1 MMKQCMSVG
10 LALSMLLS
18 LTPIMAIHA
27 DETQELDVQDTEE
40 IKEDLELVPSV
51 SVAGLKAVA
60 TEKESITI
68 TFKNVG
74 QQVNNDNE
82 NNSFWGEIYFTDSS
96 GKPIPN
102 LDFELHCDEVT
113 TQFVKT
119 DANGKYTFK
128 YDYSKPMYSHRNP
141 VKVYAIVQENDKYVH
156 SYGEQKY
163 QNPIKWYNF
172 TTHQDEKYNTLI
184 SYPFSVRG
192 GEIVEEKEVLKT
204 YEDETIVFDAWY
216 DDEACTIKHDFTKPI
231 VSDVDVYAKWKKIDK
246 PVTPPEPEVE
256 KYQITYSPG
265 EGKGPNKVMKIP
277 KSDADYK
284 VRDFEYSP
292 IGKTCSPPS
301 DKYYFKEWLIKFADG
316 TETRAMPGTKI
327 KITQNTAFIAQ
338 WARLYEVKV
347 ADTITNGT
355 VVLENIDREKGQV
368 VTAKEG
374 EPIFATLK
382 ADKGYYNKNI
392 IIQQAN
398 GIYLPWERDEF
409 DPYFVTFKVEN
420 DDITFNADFASLTA
434 DPEKPTIKARNLKYN
449 GKEQEVEVFGY
460 DSVMMKIEGNKAKDA
475 GTYTVKVTSKTG
487 KWDDGST
494 DAVTTKWKIETVQ
507 RPAPT
512 GLKGFDTSYPGANDG
527 RITGVTEDMKYIEAT
542 ETKVHFC
549 TGTEITGL
557 KPGLYKVSYKEDKNH
572 HYNIPAE
579 IRINEGTGPVPS
591 HTHTYGAWVSDDT
604 NHWHECTDASCS
616 SIKDKA
622 VHVYDNDADTTCNIC
637 GCVRTITPPTPSHTH
652 TYGAWV
658 SDDTNH
664 WHECTDAS
672 CGSIKDKA
680 VHVYDNDMDDTCNVC
695 GYKRVLP
702 TPVVT
707 YKFIEGANGSWTKNS
722 GKNLGFKVNGEI
734 SKFTGVKVDGTL
746 IGNDKYTAVS
756 GSTVVTLKKD
766 YLETLSVGKHTLSV
780 IYTDGECTTEF
791 EVIADTKPTTPEED
805 KKPGTETEKP
815 KPDVEKPTSPEEDK
829 KPGTETEKPKPINPE
844 EDKKPSTETKK
855 PIPSKVDK
863 KANVKSEKKKS
874 LNTAYSYNMGQ
885 WMALLLMS
893 GFVLVLTVFKKK
905 RN

>member
-1 MMKQCMSVG
+1 MIKRCMSVG

-18 LTPIMAIHA
+18 LTPITAIHA

-40 IKEDLELVPSV
+40 RKEDLELVPSV

-113 TQFVKT
+113 TQFVKS

-128 YDYSKPMYSHRNP
+128 YVYSKPMYTYRNP

-156 SYGEQKY
+156 SYGEQYY
-163 QNPIKWYNF
+163 QNPIKWFNF

-204 YEDETIVFDAWY
+204 YEDGTIVFDAWY

-231 VSDVDVYAKWKKIDK
+231 VSNVDVYAKWKKIDK
-246 PVTPPEPEVE
+246 PVAPPEPEVE
-256 KYQITYSPG
+256 KYQITYSAG
-265 EGKGPNKVMKIP
+265 EGKGPNAVMKIP
-277 KSDADYK
+277 KSDEDYK

-327 KITQNTAFIAQ
+327 KITQDTAFIAQ

-355 VVLENIDREKGQV
+355 VVLENHDRETGQV

-374 EPIFATLK
+374 ETIFATLT
-382 ADKGYYNKNI
+382 ANKGYYNKNI

-434 DPEKPTIKARNLKYN
+434 DPEKPIIKASNLKYN
-449 GKEQEVEVFGY
+449 GKEQEVKVLGY

-494 DAVTTKWKIETVQ
+494 DAVTTKWEIETVQ

-579 IRINEGTGPVPS
+579 IRINEGTGSVPS

-616 SIKDKA
+616 
-622 VHVYDNDADTTCNIC
+622 
-637 GCVRTITPPTPSHTH
+637 
-652 TYGAWV
+652 
-658 SDDTNH
+658 
-664 WHECTDAS
+664 
-672 CGSIKDKA
+672 SIKDKA

-734 SKFTGVKVDGTL
+734 SRFTGVKVDGTL

-780 IYTDGECTTEF
+780 VYTDGECTTEF

-815 KPDVEKPTSPEEDK
+815 KPDVEKPTLPEE
-829 KPGTETEKPKPINPE
+829 G
-844 EDKKPSTETKK
+844 KKPSTETEK
-855 PIPSKVDK
+855 PVPSKVDK
-863 KANVKSEKKKS
+863 KADVKSEKKKS

-905 RN
+905 KN

>member
-1 MMKQCMSVG
+1 MIKRCMSVG

-18 LTPIMAIHA
+18 LTPITAIHA

-40 IKEDLELVPSV
+40 RKEDLELVPSV

-74 QQVNNDNE
+74 QQVNNNNE
-82 NNSFWGEIYFTDSS
+82 NNSFWGEIYFTDSA

-102 LDFELHCDEVT
+102 LDFELHCDDVT
-113 TQFVKT
+113 TQFVKS

-128 YDYSKPMYSHRNP
+128 YVYSKPMYTSRNP

-156 SYGEQKY
+156 SYGVQKY
-163 QNPIKWYNF
+163 QNPIKWFNF

-204 YEDETIVFDAWY
+204 YEDGTIVFDAWY

-231 VSDVDVYAKWKKIDK
+231 VSNVDVYAKWKKIDK
-246 PVTPPEPEVE
+246 PVAPPEPEVE
-256 KYQITYSPG
+256 KYQITYSAG
-265 EGKGPNKVMKIP
+265 EGKGPNAVMKIP
-277 KSDADYK
+277 KSDAYYK
-284 VRDFEYSP
+284 VHDFEYSP

-316 TETRAMPGTKI
+316 TEKRAMPGTKI
-327 KITQNTAFIAQ
+327 KITQDTAFIAQ

-355 VVLENIDREKGQV
+355 VVLENIDGEKGQV

-374 EPIFATLK
+374 EPIFATLT
-382 ADKGYYNKNI
+382 ANKGYYNKNI

-434 DPEKPTIKARNLKYN
+434 DPEKPILKARNLKYN

-494 DAVTTKWKIETVQ
+494 DAVTTKWEIETVQ

-591 HTHTYGAWVSDDT
+591 HTHTYDAWVSDDT

-616 SIKDKA
+616 
-622 VHVYDNDADTTCNIC
+622 
-637 GCVRTITPPTPSHTH
+637 
-652 TYGAWV
+652 
-658 SDDTNH
+658 
-664 WHECTDAS
+664 
-672 CGSIKDKA
+672 SIKDKA

-722 GKNLGFKVNGEI
+722 GKNLGFKVNGKI
-734 SKFTGVKVDGTL
+734 SRFTGVKVDGTL

-780 IYTDGECTTEF
+780 VYTDGECTTEF

-805 KKPGTETEKP
+805 KKPGTESEKP
-815 KPDVEKPTSPEEDK
+815 KPDVEKPTLPEK
-829 KPGTETEKPKPINPE
+829 
-844 EDKKPSTETKK
+844 DKKPSTETKK
-855 PIPSKVDK
+855 PTTSRIDK
-863 KANVKSEKKKS
+863 KDVKSEKKKS

-885 WMALLLMS
+885 WTALLLMS

>member
-1 MMKQCMSVG
+1 MIKRCMSVG

-40 IKEDLELVPSV
+40 RKEDLELVPSV

-60 TEKESITI
+60 TVKESITI

-74 QQVNNDNE
+74 QQVNNNNE

-96 GKPIPN
+96 GNPIPN
-102 LDFELHCDEVT
+102 LDFELHCDDVT
-113 TQFVKT
+113 TQFVKS

-128 YDYSKPMYSHRNP
+128 YVYSKPMYTYKNP

-163 QNPIKWYNF
+163 QNPIKWFNF
-172 TTHQDEKYNTLI
+172 TTHQDEKYNTSV

-192 GEIVEEKEVLKT
+192 GEIVEEKEVLRT
-204 YEDETIVFDAWY
+204 YEDGTIVFDAWY

-231 VSDVDVYAKWKKIDK
+231 VSDVDVCAKWKKIDK

-256 KYQITYSPG
+256 RVKITYSPG
-265 EGKGPNKVMKIP
+265 KGKGPNAVMKIP

-301 DKYYFKEWLIKFADG
+301 DKYYFKEWLVKYADG
-316 TETRAMPGTKI
+316 TETRVTPGNKI
-327 KITQNTAFIAQ
+327 KITQDTAFIAQ

-347 ADTITNGT
+347 ADTITNGK

-374 EPIFATLK
+374 EPIFATLT
-382 ADKGYYNKNI
+382 ANKGYYNKNI

-398 GIYLPWERDEF
+398 GIYLPWERDKF
-409 DPYFVTFKVEN
+409 NPYFVTFKVEN

-494 DAVTTKWKIETVQ
+494 DAVTTTWEIETVQ

-527 RITGVTEDMKYIEAT
+527 RITGVTEEMEYIEDT
-542 ETKVHFC
+542 ETKLHFC

-557 KPGLYKVSYKEDKNH
+557 KPGLYRVSYKDDKNH
-572 HYNIPAE
+572 RYNIPAE

-604 NHWHECTDASCS
+604 NHWHECADASCS
-616 SIKDKA
+616 
-622 VHVYDNDADTTCNIC
+622 
-637 GCVRTITPPTPSHTH
+637 
-652 TYGAWV
+652 
-658 SDDTNH
+658 
-664 WHECTDAS
+664 
-672 CGSIKDKA
+672 SIKDKA

-707 YKFIEGANGSWTKNS
+707 YKFIEGANGSWTKNG

-734 SKFTGVKVDGTL
+734 SRFTGVKVDGTL

-780 IYTDGECTTEF
+780 VYTDGECTTEF

-815 KPDVEKPTSPEEDK
+815 KLDVEKPTLPEE
-829 KPGTETEKPKPINPE
+829 G
-844 EDKKPSTETKK
+844 KKPSTETKK
-855 PIPSKVDK
+855 PVPSKVDK
-863 KANVKSEKKKS
+863 KADVKSEKKKS
-874 LNTAYSYNMGQ
+874 LNTACSYNMGQ

-893 GFVLVLTVFKKK
+893 GFVLVLGMKK
-905 RN
+905 RLNK

>member
-1 MMKQCMSVG
+1 M
-10 LALSMLLS
+10 
-18 LTPIMAIHA
+18 
-27 DETQELDVQDTEE
+27 
-40 IKEDLELVPSV
+40 
-51 SVAGLKAVA
+51 
-60 TEKESITI
+60 
-68 TFKNVG
+68 
-74 QQVNNDNE
+74 
-82 NNSFWGEIYFTDSS
+82 
-96 GKPIPN
+96 
-102 LDFELHCDEVT
+102 
-113 TQFVKT
+113 
-119 DANGKYTFK
+119 YT
-128 YDYSKPMYSHRNP
+128 HRNP
-141 VKVYAIVQENDKYVH
+141 VRVYAMVRKNDKYVH
-156 SYGEQKY
+156 SYGEQY
-163 QNPIKWYNF
+163 YHNPIKWF
-172 TTHQDEKYNTLI
+172 HFITHEDEKYKTATSI
-184 SYPFSVRG
+184 TYPFNVTG
-192 GEIVEEKEVLKT
+192 GEIVEEIEVLKT
-204 YEDETIVFDAWY
+204 YEDGTIVFDAWY
-216 DDEACTIKHDFTKPI
+216 DDEARTIKHDFTKPI
-231 VSDVDVYAKWKKIDK
+231 ISNVDIYAKWKKIEK
-246 PVTPPEPEVE
+246 PVVPPEPEVE
-256 KYQITYSPG
+256 RVKITYSPG
-265 EGKGPNKVMKIP
+265 EGKGPNAVMKIP
-277 KSDADYK
+277 KSDEDYK

-301 DKYYFKEWLIKFADG
+301 DKYYFKEWLVKYADG
-316 TETRAMPGTKI
+316 TETRVTPGTKI
-327 KITQNTAFIAQ
+327 KITQDIAFIAQ

-355 VVLENIDREKGQV
+355 VVLMNNDREKGQV

-374 EPIFATLK
+374 ETILATLT

-398 GIYLPWERDEF
+398 GSYLPWKRNEF
-409 DPYFVTFKVEN
+409 NPYLVTFKVEN
-420 DDITFNADFASLTA
+420 HDITFNANFASLTA
-434 DPEKPTIKARNLKYN
+434 DPEKPIIKARNLKYN

-460 DSVMMKIEGNKAKDA
+460 DFVMMKIEGNKAKDA

-494 DAVTTKWKIETVQ
+494 DAVTTTWEIETVQ

-527 RITGVTEDMKYIEAT
+527 RITGVTEDMEYIEDT

-557 KPGLYKVSYKEDKNH
+557 KPGLYRVSYKDDKNH
-572 HYNIPAE
+572 RYNIPAE

-604 NHWHECTDASCS
+604 NHWHECADASCS
-616 SIKDKA
+616 
-622 VHVYDNDADTTCNIC
+622 
-637 GCVRTITPPTPSHTH
+637 
-652 TYGAWV
+652 
-658 SDDTNH
+658 
-664 WHECTDAS
+664 
-672 CGSIKDKA
+672 SIKDKA

-734 SKFTGVKVDGTL
+734 SRFTGVKVDGTL

-780 IYTDGECTTEF
+780 VYTDGECTTEF

-815 KPDVEKPTSPEEDK
+815 KPDVEKPTL
-829 KPGTETEKPKPINPE
+829 PE

-855 PIPSKVDK
+855 PVPSKVDK
-863 KANVKSEKKKS
+863 KADVKSEKKKS

>member
-163 QNPIKWYNF
+163 QNPIKWFNF
-172 TTHQDEKYNTLI
+172 TTHQDEKYNTSV

-192 GEIVEEKEVLKT
+192 GEIVEEKEVLRT
-204 YEDETIVFDAWY
+204 YEDGTIVFDAWY

-256 KYQITYSPG
+256 RVKITYSPG
-265 EGKGPNKVMKIP
+265 KGKGSNDVRMIP

-316 TETRAMPGTKI
+316 TETRATPGTKI
-327 KITQNTAFIAQ
+327 KITQDTAFIAQ

-374 EPIFATLK
+374 EPIFATLT
-382 ADKGYYNKNI
+382 ANKGYYNKNI

-449 GKEQEVEVFGY
+449 GKEQEVKVLGY

-494 DAVTTKWKIETVQ
+494 DAVTTKWEIETVQ

-604 NHWHECTDASCS
+604 NHWHECTDASCG

-637 GCVRTITPPTPSHTH
+637 GYVRTITPPTPSHTH

-734 SKFTGVKVDGTL
+734 SRFTGVKVDGTL

-780 IYTDGECTTEF
+780 VYTDGECTTEF

-815 KPDVEKPTSPEEDK
+815 KPDVEKPTLPEE
-829 KPGTETEKPKPINPE
+829 G
-844 EDKKPSTETKK
+844 KKPSTETKK
-855 PIPSKVDK
+855 PVPSKVDK
-863 KANVKSEKKKS
+863 KADVKSEKKKS

-905 RN
+905 KN

>member
-18 LTPIMAIHA
+18 LTPITAIHA

-40 IKEDLELVPSV
+40 RKEDLELVPSV

-82 NNSFWGEIYFTDSS
+82 NNSFWGEIYFTDST

-102 LDFELHCDEVT
+102 LDFELHCDDVT
-113 TQFVKT
+113 TQFVKS

-128 YDYSKPMYSHRNP
+128 YVYSKPMYTHRNP
-141 VKVYAIVQENDKYVH
+141 VRVYAMVRENDKYVH
-156 SYGEQKY
+156 SYGEQY
-163 QNPIKWYNF
+163 YHNPIKWF
-172 TTHQDEKYNTLI
+172 HFITHEDEKYKTATSI
-184 SYPFSVRG
+184 TYPFNVTG
-192 GEIVEEKEVLKT
+192 GEIVEEIEVLKT
-204 YEDETIVFDAWY
+204 YEDGTIVFDAWY
-216 DDEACTIKHDFTKPI
+216 DDEARTIKHDFTKPI
-231 VSDVDVYAKWKKIDK
+231 ISNVDIYAKWKKIEK
-246 PVTPPEPEVE
+246 PVVPPEPEVE
-256 KYQITYSPG
+256 RVKITYSPG
-265 EGKGPNKVMKIP
+265 EGKGPNAVMKIP
-277 KSDADYK
+277 KSDEDYK

-301 DKYYFKEWLIKFADG
+301 DKYYFKEWLVKYADG
-316 TETRAMPGTKI
+316 TETRVTPGTKI
-327 KITQNTAFIAQ
+327 KITQDTAFIAQ

-355 VVLENIDREKGQV
+355 VVLMNNDREKGQV

-374 EPIFATLK
+374 ETILATLT

-398 GIYLPWERDEF
+398 GSYLPWKRNEF
-409 DPYFVTFKVEN
+409 NPYLVTFKVEN
-420 DDITFNADFASLTA
+420 HDITFNANFASLTA
-434 DPEKPTIKARNLKYN
+434 DPEKPIIKARNLKYN

-527 RITGVTEDMKYIEAT
+527 RITGVTDEMEYIEDT
-542 ETKVHFC
+542 DTKFYPC

-557 KPGLYKVSYKEDKNH
+557 KPGLYNVKYKDDKNH
-572 HYNIPAE
+572 TLNISAQIE
-579 IRINEGTGPVPS
+579 IKEGTGTVPT
-591 HTHTYGAWVSDDT
+591 HTHTYGKWTSDT
-604 NHWHECTDASCS
+604 TSHWHECTDASCT
-616 SIKDKA
+616 DK
-622 VHVYDNDADTTCNIC
+622 T
-637 GCVRTITPPTPSHTH
+637 
-652 TYGAWV
+652 
-658 SDDTNH
+658 
-664 WHECTDAS
+664 
-672 CGSIKDKA
+672 GSIKDKA
-680 VHVYDNDMDDTCNVC
+680 AHLYDNDVDDTCNIC
-695 GYKRVLP
+695 GYKRTLP
-702 TPVVT
+702 T
-707 YKFIEGANGSWTKNS
+707 YNFIDGANGEWIKNS
-722 GKNLGFKVNGEI
+722 GKDLGFKADGEI

-746 IGNDKYTAVS
+746 IGADKYTAVT
-756 GSTVVTLKKD
+756 GSTLVTLKKD
-766 YLETLSVGKHTLSV
+766 YLETLSVGKHTLTV
-780 IYTDGECTTEF
+780 VYIDGECTTNF
-791 EVIADTKPTTPEED
+791 EIKAANAEKPGTEEDTKPGTDTEKPTTPEEGKNPGTD
-805 KKPGTETEKP
+805 AEKPGKEDTKPGTDTEKP
-815 KPDVEKPTSPEEDK
+815 TTPEEGKNPGTDAEKPGKEDSKPSTNTEKPTTSKEDK
-829 KPGTETEKPKPINPE
+829 KK
-844 EDKKPSTETKK
+844 D
-855 PIPSKVDK
+855 
-863 KANVKSEKKKS
+863 VKSEKKKS
-874 LNTAYSYNMGQ
+874 LNTAYLYNMGQ

>member
-1 MMKQCMSVG
+1 MIKRCMSVG

-18 LTPIMAIHA
+18 LTPITAIHA

-40 IKEDLELVPSV
+40 RKEDLELVPSV

-113 TQFVKT
+113 TQFVKS

-128 YDYSKPMYSHRNP
+128 YVYSKPMYTYRNP

-156 SYGEQKY
+156 SYGEQYY
-163 QNPIKWYNF
+163 QNPIKWFNF

-204 YEDETIVFDAWY
+204 YEDGTIVFDAWY

-231 VSDVDVYAKWKKIDK
+231 VSNVDVYAKWKKIDK
-246 PVTPPEPEVE
+246 PVAPPEPEVE
-256 KYQITYSPG
+256 KYQITYSAG
-265 EGKGPNKVMKIP
+265 EGKGPNAVMKIP
-277 KSDADYK
+277 KSDEDYK

-327 KITQNTAFIAQ
+327 KITQDTAFIAQ

-355 VVLENIDREKGQV
+355 VVLENHDRETGQV

-374 EPIFATLK
+374 ETIFATLT
-382 ADKGYYNKNI
+382 ANKGYYNKNI

-434 DPEKPTIKARNLKYN
+434 DPEKPIIKARNLKYN
-449 GKEQEVEVFGY
+449 GKEQEVKVLGY

-494 DAVTTKWKIETVQ
+494 DAVTTKWEIETVQ

-542 ETKVHFC
+542 ETKAYFC

-557 KPGLYKVSYKEDKNH
+557 KPGLYKVSYKDDKNH
-572 HYNIPAE
+572 MFNIPAE
-579 IRINEGTGPVPS
+579 IRINEGIGPVPSHTHTYGAWVSDDTNHWHECTDASCGSIKDKAVHVYDNDADTTCNICGYVRTITPPTPS

-622 VHVYDNDADTTCNIC
+622 VHVYDND
-637 GCVRTITPPTPSHTH
+637 
-652 TYGAWV
+652 
-658 SDDTNH
+658 
-664 WHECTDAS
+664 
-672 CGSIKDKA
+672 
-680 VHVYDNDMDDTCNVC
+680 MDDTCNVC
-695 GYKRVLP
+695 GYKRVLS

-722 GKNLGFKVNGEI
+722 GKNLGFKVNGEF

-756 GSTVVTLKKD
+756 GSTIVTLKKD
-766 YLETLSVGKHTLSV
+766 YLEMLFVGKHTLSV
-780 IYTDGECTTEF
+780 VYTDGECTTEF
-791 EVIADTKPTTPEED
+791 EVIANTKPTTPEED

-815 KPDVEKPTSPEEDK
+815 KPDVEKPTLPEKDK
-829 KPGTETEKPKPINPE
+829 KHG
-844 EDKKPSTETKK
+844 TETKK
-855 PIPSKVDK
+855 PVPSKIDK

-893 GFVLVLTVFKKK
+893 GVVLVLTVFKKK

>member
-1 MMKQCMSVG
+1 MIKRCMSVG

-18 LTPIMAIHA
+18 LTPITAIHA

-40 IKEDLELVPSV
+40 RKEDLELVPSV

-82 NNSFWGEIYFTDSS
+82 NNSFWGEIYFTDSA

-102 LDFELHCDEVT
+102 LDFELHCDDVT
-113 TQFVKT
+113 TQFVKS

-128 YDYSKPMYSHRNP
+128 YVYSKPMYTHRNP
-141 VKVYAIVQENDKYVH
+141 VRVYAMVRENDKYVL
-156 SYGEQKY
+156 SYGEQY
-163 QNPIKWYNF
+163 YHNPIKWFNF

-204 YEDETIVFDAWY
+204 YEDGTIVFDAWY

-231 VSDVDVYAKWKKIDK
+231 VSNVDVYAKWKKIEK
-246 PVTPPEPEVE
+246 PVVPPEPEVE
-256 KYQITYSPG
+256 RVKITYSPG
-265 EGKGPNKVMKIP
+265 EGKGPNAVMKIP
-277 KSDADYK
+277 KSDEDYK

-301 DKYYFKEWLIKFADG
+301 DKYYFKEWLVKYADG
-316 TETRAMPGTKI
+316 TETRVTPGTKI
-327 KITQNTAFIAQ
+327 KITQDTAFIAQ

-355 VVLENIDREKGQV
+355 VVLENHDRETGQV

-374 EPIFATLK
+374 ETILATLT

-398 GIYLPWERDEF
+398 GSYLPWKRNEF
-409 DPYFVTFKVEN
+409 NPYLVTFKVEN
-420 DDITFNADFASLTA
+420 HDITFNANFASLTA
-434 DPEKPTIKARNLKYN
+434 DPEKPIIKARNLKYN

-527 RITGVTEDMKYIEAT
+527 RITGVTDEMEYIEDT
-542 ETKVHFC
+542 DTKYYPC

-557 KPGLYKVSYKEDKNH
+557 KPGLYNVKYKDDKNH
-572 HYNIPAE
+572 TLNIHAHIE
-579 IRINEGTGPVPS
+579 IKEGTGPVPS

-616 SIKDKA
+616 
-622 VHVYDNDADTTCNIC
+622 
-637 GCVRTITPPTPSHTH
+637 
-652 TYGAWV
+652 
-658 SDDTNH
+658 
-664 WHECTDAS
+664 
-672 CGSIKDKA
+672 SIKDKA

-734 SKFTGVKVDGTL
+734 SRFTGVKVDGTL

-780 IYTDGECTTEF
+780 VYTDGECTTEF

-815 KPDVEKPTSPEEDK
+815 KPDVEKPTLPEE
-829 KPGTETEKPKPINPE
+829 G
-844 EDKKPSTETKK
+844 KKPSTETEK
-855 PIPSKVDK
+855 PVPSKVDK
-863 KANVKSEKKKS
+863 KADVKSEKKKS

-905 RN
+905 KN

>member
-18 LTPIMAIHA
+18 LTPITAIHA

-40 IKEDLELVPSV
+40 RKEDLELVPSV

-82 NNSFWGEIYFTDSS
+82 NNSFWGEIYFTDSA

-102 LDFELHCDEVT
+102 LDFELNCNDVT
-113 TQFVKT
+113 TQFVKS

-128 YDYSKPMYSHRNP
+128 YVYSKPMYTHRNP
-141 VKVYAIVQENDKYVH
+141 VRVYAMVRENDKYVH
-156 SYGEQKY
+156 SYGEQY
-163 QNPIKWYNF
+163 YHNPIKWF
-172 TTHQDEKYNTLI
+172 HFITHEDEKYKTATSI
-184 SYPFSVRG
+184 TYPFNVTG
-192 GEIVEEKEVLKT
+192 GEIVEEIEVLKT
-204 YEDETIVFDAWY
+204 YEDGTIVFDAWY
-216 DDEACTIKHDFTKPI
+216 DDEARTIKHDFTKPI
-231 VSDVDVYAKWKKIDK
+231 ISDVNIYAKWKKIEK
-246 PVTPPEPEVE
+246 PVVPPEPEVE
-256 KYQITYSPG
+256 RVKITYSPG
-265 EGKGPNKVMKIP
+265 EGKGPNAVMKIP
-277 KSDADYK
+277 KSDEDYK

-301 DKYYFKEWLIKFADG
+301 DKYYFKEWLVKYADG
-316 TETRAMPGTKI
+316 TETRVTPGTKI
-327 KITQNTAFIAQ
+327 KITQDTAFIAQ

-355 VVLENIDREKGQV
+355 VVLMNNDREEGQV

-374 EPIFATLK
+374 ETILATLT

-398 GIYLPWERDEF
+398 GSYLPWKRNEF
-409 DPYFVTFKVEN
+409 NPYLVTFKVEN
-420 DDITFNADFASLTA
+420 HDITFNANFASLTA
-434 DPEKPTIKARNLKYN
+434 DPEKPIIKARNLKYN

-527 RITGVTEDMKYIEAT
+527 RITGVTDEMEYIEDT
-542 ETKVHFC
+542 DTKFYPC

-557 KPGLYKVSYKEDKNH
+557 KPGLYNVKYKDDKNH
-572 HYNIPAE
+572 TLNISAQIE
-579 IRINEGTGPVPS
+579 IKEGTGTVPT
-591 HTHTYGAWVSDDT
+591 HTHTYGKWTSDT
-604 NHWHECTDASCS
+604 TSHWHECTDASCT
-616 SIKDKA
+616 DK
-622 VHVYDNDADTTCNIC
+622 T
-637 GCVRTITPPTPSHTH
+637 
-652 TYGAWV
+652 
-658 SDDTNH
+658 
-664 WHECTDAS
+664 
-672 CGSIKDKA
+672 GSIKDKA
-680 VHVYDNDMDDTCNVC
+680 AHLYDNDVDDTCNIC
-695 GYKRVLP
+695 GYKRTLP
-702 TPVVT
+702 T
-707 YKFIEGANGSWTKNS
+707 YNFIDGANGEWIKNS
-722 GKNLGFKVNGEI
+722 GKDLGFKADGEI

-746 IGNDKYTAVS
+746 IGADKYTAVT
-756 GSTVVTLKKD
+756 GSTLVTLKKD
-766 YLETLSVGKHTLSV
+766 YLETLSVGKHTLTV
-780 IYTDGECTTEF
+780 VYIDGECTTNF
-791 EVIADTKPTTPEED
+791 EIKAANAEKPGTEEDTKPGTDTEKPTTPEEGKNPGTD
-805 KKPGTETEKP
+805 AEKPGKEDTKPGTDTEKP
-815 KPDVEKPTSPEEDK
+815 TTPEEGKNPGTDAEKPGKEDSKPSTNTEKPTTSKEDK
-829 KPGTETEKPKPINPE
+829 KK
-844 EDKKPSTETKK
+844 D
-855 PIPSKVDK
+855 
-863 KANVKSEKKKS
+863 VKSEKKKS
-874 LNTAYSYNMGQ
+874 LNTAYLYNMDQ

>member
-1 MMKQCMSVG
+1 MSVG

-637 GCVRTITPPTPSHTH
+637 GYVRTITPPTPSHTH

-791 EVIADTKPTTPEED
+791 EVIADTKPTTPEEV

>member
-18 LTPIMAIHA
+18 LTPITAIHA

-40 IKEDLELVPSV
+40 RKEDLELVPSV

-82 NNSFWGEIYFTDSS
+82 NNSFWGEIYFTDSA

-102 LDFELHCDEVT
+102 LDFELHCDDVT
-113 TQFVKT
+113 TQFVKS

-128 YDYSKPMYSHRNP
+128 YVYSKPMYTHRNP
-141 VKVYAIVQENDKYVH
+141 VRVYAMVRENDKYVH
-156 SYGEQKY
+156 SYGEQY
-163 QNPIKWYNF
+163 YHNPIKWF
-172 TTHQDEKYNTLI
+172 HFITHEDEKYKTATSI
-184 SYPFSVRG
+184 TYPFNVTG
-192 GEIVEEKEVLKT
+192 GEIVEEIEVLKT
-204 YEDETIVFDAWY
+204 YEDGTIVFDAWY
-216 DDEACTIKHDFTKPI
+216 DDEARTIKHDFTKPI
-231 VSDVDVYAKWKKIDK
+231 ISNVDIYAKWKKIEK
-246 PVTPPEPEVE
+246 PVVPPEPEVE
-256 KYQITYSPG
+256 RVKITYSPG
-265 EGKGPNKVMKIP
+265 EGKGPNAVMKIP
-277 KSDADYK
+277 KSDEDYK

-301 DKYYFKEWLIKFADG
+301 DKYYFKEWLVKYADG
-316 TETRAMPGTKI
+316 TETRVTPGTKI
-327 KITQNTAFIAQ
+327 KITQDTAFIAQ

-355 VVLENIDREKGQV
+355 VVLMNNDREKGQV

-374 EPIFATLK
+374 ETILATLT

-398 GIYLPWERDEF
+398 GSYLPWKRNEF
-409 DPYFVTFKVEN
+409 NPYLVTFKVEN
-420 DDITFNADFASLTA
+420 HDITFNANFASLTA
-434 DPEKPTIKARNLKYN
+434 DPEKPIIKARNLKYN

-527 RITGVTEDMKYIEAT
+527 RITGVTDEMEYIEDT
-542 ETKVHFC
+542 DTKFYPC

-557 KPGLYKVSYKEDKNH
+557 KPGLYNVIYKDDKNH
-572 HYNIPAE
+572 TLNISAQIE
-579 IRINEGTGPVPS
+579 IKEGTGTVPT
-591 HTHTYGAWVSDDT
+591 HTHTYGKWTSDT
-604 NHWHECTDASCS
+604 TSHWHECTDASCT
-616 SIKDKA
+616 DK
-622 VHVYDNDADTTCNIC
+622 T
-637 GCVRTITPPTPSHTH
+637 
-652 TYGAWV
+652 
-658 SDDTNH
+658 
-664 WHECTDAS
+664 
-672 CGSIKDKA
+672 GSIKDKA
-680 VHVYDNDMDDTCNVC
+680 AHLYDNDVDDTCNIC
-695 GYKRVLP
+695 GYKRTLP
-702 TPVVT
+702 T
-707 YKFIEGANGSWTKNS
+707 YNFIDGANGEWIKNS
-722 GKNLGFKVNGEI
+722 GKDLGFKADGEI

-746 IGNDKYTAVS
+746 IGADKYTAVT
-756 GSTVVTLKKD
+756 GSTLVTLKKD
-766 YLETLSVGKHTLSV
+766 YLETLSVGKHTLTV
-780 IYTDGECTTEF
+780 VYIDGECTTNF
-791 EVIADTKPTTPEED
+791 EIKAANAEKPGTEEDTKPGTDTEKPTTPEEGKNPGTD
-805 KKPGTETEKP
+805 AEKPGKEDTKPSTNTEKP
-815 KPDVEKPTSPEEDK
+815 T
-829 KPGTETEKPKPINPE
+829 T
-844 EDKKPSTETKK
+844 
-855 PIPSKVDK
+855 SKVDK
-863 KANVKSEKKKS
+863 KKDVKSDKKKS

-893 GFVLVLTVFKKK
+893 GFVLALTVFKKK

>member
-1 MMKQCMSVG
+1 MIKRCMSVG

-18 LTPIMAIHA
+18 LTPITAIHA

-40 IKEDLELVPSV
+40 RKEDLELVPSV

-113 TQFVKT
+113 TQFVKS

-128 YDYSKPMYSHRNP
+128 YVYSKPMYTYRNP

-156 SYGEQKY
+156 SYGEQYY
-163 QNPIKWYNF
+163 QNPIKWFNF

-204 YEDETIVFDAWY
+204 YEDGTIVFDAWY

-231 VSDVDVYAKWKKIDK
+231 VSNVDVYAKWKKIDK
-246 PVTPPEPEVE
+246 PVAPPEPEVE
-256 KYQITYSPG
+256 KYQITYSAG
-265 EGKGPNKVMKIP
+265 EGKGPNAVMKIP
-277 KSDADYK
+277 KSDEDYK

-327 KITQNTAFIAQ
+327 KITQDTAFIAQ

-355 VVLENIDREKGQV
+355 VVLENHDRETGQV

-374 EPIFATLK
+374 ETIFATLT
-382 ADKGYYNKNI
+382 ANKGYYNKNI

-434 DPEKPTIKARNLKYN
+434 DPEKPIIKARNLKYN
-449 GKEQEVEVFGY
+449 GKEQEVKVLGY

-494 DAVTTKWKIETVQ
+494 DAVTTKWEIETVQ

-557 KPGLYKVSYKEDKNH
+557 KPGLYKVSYKDDKNH
-572 HYNIPAE
+572 MFNIPAE

-622 VHVYDNDADTTCNIC
+622 VHVYDND
-637 GCVRTITPPTPSHTH
+637 
-652 TYGAWV
+652 
-658 SDDTNH
+658 
-664 WHECTDAS
+664 
-672 CGSIKDKA
+672 
-680 VHVYDNDMDDTCNVC
+680 MDDTCNVC
-695 GYKRVLP
+695 GYKRVLS

-722 GKNLGFKVNGEI
+722 GKNLGFKVNGEF

-756 GSTVVTLKKD
+756 GSTIVTLKKD
-766 YLETLSVGKHTLSV
+766 YLEMLFVGKHTLSV
-780 IYTDGECTTEF
+780 VYTDGECTTEF
-791 EVIADTKPTTPEED
+791 EVIANTKPTTPEED

-815 KPDVEKPTSPEEDK
+815 KPDVEKPTLPEKDK
-829 KPGTETEKPKPINPE
+829 KHG
-844 EDKKPSTETKK
+844 TETKK
-855 PIPSKVDK
+855 PVPSKIDK

-893 GFVLVLTVFKKK
+893 GVVLVLTVFKKK

>member
-1 MMKQCMSVG
+1 MIKRCMSVG

-18 LTPIMAIHA
+18 LTPITAIHA

-40 IKEDLELVPSV
+40 RKEDLELVPSV

-113 TQFVKT
+113 TQFVKS

-128 YDYSKPMYSHRNP
+128 YVYSKPMYTYRNP

-156 SYGEQKY
+156 SYGEQYY
-163 QNPIKWYNF
+163 QNPIKWFNF

-204 YEDETIVFDAWY
+204 YEDGTIVFDAWY

-231 VSDVDVYAKWKKIDK
+231 VSNVDVYAKWKKIDK
-246 PVTPPEPEVE
+246 PVAPPEPEVE
-256 KYQITYSPG
+256 KYQITYSAG
-265 EGKGPNKVMKIP
+265 EGKGPNAVMKIP
-277 KSDADYK
+277 KSDEDYK

-327 KITQNTAFIAQ
+327 KITQDTAFIAQ

-355 VVLENIDREKGQV
+355 VVLENHDRETGQV

-374 EPIFATLK
+374 ETIFATLT
-382 ADKGYYNKNI
+382 ANKGYYNKNI

-434 DPEKPTIKARNLKYN
+434 DPEKPIIKASNLKYN
-449 GKEQEVEVFGY
+449 GKEQEVKVLGY

-494 DAVTTKWKIETVQ
+494 DAVTTKWEIETVQ

-579 IRINEGTGPVPS
+579 IRINEGTGSVPS

-616 SIKDKA
+616 
-622 VHVYDNDADTTCNIC
+622 
-637 GCVRTITPPTPSHTH
+637 
-652 TYGAWV
+652 
-658 SDDTNH
+658 
-664 WHECTDAS
+664 
-672 CGSIKDKA
+672 SIKDKA

-734 SKFTGVKVDGTL
+734 SRFTGVKVDGTL

-780 IYTDGECTTEF
+780 VYTDGECTTEF

-815 KPDVEKPTSPEEDK
+815 KPDVEKPTLPEE
-829 KPGTETEKPKPINPE
+829 G
-844 EDKKPSTETKK
+844 KKPSTETEK
-855 PIPSKVDK
+855 PVPSKVDK
-863 KANVKSEKKKS
+863 KADVKSEKKKS

-893 GFVLVLTVFKKK
+893 GFVLVLIVFKKK
-905 RN
+905 KN

>member
-18 LTPIMAIHA
+18 LTPITAIHA

-40 IKEDLELVPSV
+40 RKEDLELVPSV

-82 NNSFWGEIYFTDSS
+82 NNSFWGEIYFTDSA

-102 LDFELHCDEVT
+102 LDFELHCDDVT
-113 TQFVKT
+113 TQFVKS

-128 YDYSKPMYSHRNP
+128 YVYSKPMYTHRNP
-141 VKVYAIVQENDKYVH
+141 VRVYAMVRENDKYVH
-156 SYGEQKY
+156 SYGEQY
-163 QNPIKWYNF
+163 YHNPIKWF
-172 TTHQDEKYNTLI
+172 HFITHEDEKYKTATSI
-184 SYPFSVRG
+184 TYPFNVTG
-192 GEIVEEKEVLKT
+192 GEIVEEIEVLKT
-204 YEDETIVFDAWY
+204 YEDGTIVFDAWY
-216 DDEACTIKHDFTKPI
+216 DDEARTIKHDFTKPI
-231 VSDVDVYAKWKKIDK
+231 ISNVDIYAKWKKIEK
-246 PVTPPEPEVE
+246 PVVPPEPEVE
-256 KYQITYSPG
+256 RVKITYSPG
-265 EGKGPNKVMKIP
+265 EGKGPNAVMKIP
-277 KSDADYK
+277 KSDEDYK

-301 DKYYFKEWLIKFADG
+301 DKYYFKEWLVKYADG
-316 TETRAMPGTKI
+316 TETRVTPGTKI
-327 KITQNTAFIAQ
+327 KITQDTAFIAQ

-355 VVLENIDREKGQV
+355 VVLMNNDREKGQV

-374 EPIFATLK
+374 ETILATLT

-398 GIYLPWERDEF
+398 GSYLPWKRNEF
-409 DPYFVTFKVEN
+409 NPYLVTFKVEN
-420 DDITFNADFASLTA
+420 HDITFNANFASLTA
-434 DPEKPTIKARNLKYN
+434 DPEKPIIKARNLKYN

-507 RPAPT
+507 RPAST

-527 RITGVTEDMKYIEAT
+527 RITGVTDEMEYIEDT
-542 ETKVHFC
+542 DTKFYPC

-557 KPGLYKVSYKEDKNH
+557 KPGLYNVKYKDDKNH
-572 HYNIPAE
+572 TLNISAQIE
-579 IRINEGTGPVPS
+579 IKEGTGTVPT
-591 HTHTYGAWVSDDT
+591 HTHTYGKWTSDT
-604 NHWHECTDASCS
+604 TSHWHECTDASCT
-616 SIKDKA
+616 DK
-622 VHVYDNDADTTCNIC
+622 T
-637 GCVRTITPPTPSHTH
+637 
-652 TYGAWV
+652 
-658 SDDTNH
+658 
-664 WHECTDAS
+664 
-672 CGSIKDKA
+672 GSIKDKA
-680 VHVYDNDMDDTCNVC
+680 AHLYDNDVDDTCNIC
-695 GYKRVLP
+695 GYKRTLP
-702 TPVVT
+702 T
-707 YKFIEGANGSWTKNS
+707 YNFIDGANGEWIKNS
-722 GKNLGFKVNGEI
+722 GKDLGFKADGEI

-746 IGNDKYTAVS
+746 IGADKYTAVT
-756 GSTVVTLKKD
+756 GSTLVTLKKD
-766 YLETLSVGKHTLSV
+766 YLETLSVGKHTLTV
-780 IYTDGECTTEF
+780 VYIDGECTTNF
-791 EVIADTKPTTPEED
+791 EIKAANAEKPGTEEDTKPGTDTEKPTTPEEGKNPGTD
-805 KKPGTETEKP
+805 AEKPGKEDTKPGTDTEKP
-815 KPDVEKPTSPEEDK
+815 TTPEEGKNPGTDAEKPGKEDSKPSTNTEKPTTSKEDK
-829 KPGTETEKPKPINPE
+829 KK
-844 EDKKPSTETKK
+844 D
-855 PIPSKVDK
+855 
-863 KANVKSEKKKS
+863 VKSEKKKS
-874 LNTAYSYNMGQ
+874 LNTAYLYNMGQ

>member
-18 LTPIMAIHA
+18 LTPITAIHA

-40 IKEDLELVPSV
+40 RKEDLELVPSV

-82 NNSFWGEIYFTDSS
+82 NNSFWGEIYFTDSA

-102 LDFELHCDEVT
+102 LDFELHCDDVT
-113 TQFVKT
+113 TQFVKS

-128 YDYSKPMYSHRNP
+128 YVYSKPMYTHRNP
-141 VKVYAIVQENDKYVH
+141 VRVYAMVRENDKYVH
-156 SYGEQKY
+156 SYGEQY
-163 QNPIKWYNF
+163 YHNPIKWF
-172 TTHQDEKYNTLI
+172 HFITHEDEKYKTATSI
-184 SYPFSVRG
+184 TYPFNVTG
-192 GEIVEEKEVLKT
+192 GEIVEEIEVLKT
-204 YEDETIVFDAWY
+204 YEDGTIVFDAWY
-216 DDEACTIKHDFTKPI
+216 DDEARTIKHDFTKPI
-231 VSDVDVYAKWKKIDK
+231 ISNVDIYAKWKKIEK
-246 PVTPPEPEVE
+246 PVVPPEPEVE
-256 KYQITYSPG
+256 RVKITYSPG
-265 EGKGPNKVMKIP
+265 EGKGPNAVMKIP
-277 KSDADYK
+277 KSDEDYK

-301 DKYYFKEWLIKFADG
+301 DKYYFKEWLVKYADG
-316 TETRAMPGTKI
+316 TETRVTPGTKI
-327 KITQNTAFIAQ
+327 KITQDTAFIAQ

-355 VVLENIDREKGQV
+355 VVLMNNDREKGQV

-374 EPIFATLK
+374 ETILATLT

-398 GIYLPWERDEF
+398 GSYLPWKRNEF
-409 DPYFVTFKVEN
+409 NPYLVTFKVEN
-420 DDITFNADFASLTA
+420 HDITFNANFASLTA
-434 DPEKPTIKARNLKYN
+434 DPEKPIIKARNLKYN

-527 RITGVTEDMKYIEAT
+527 RITGVTDEMEYIEDT
-542 ETKVHFC
+542 DTKFYPC

-557 KPGLYKVSYKEDKNH
+557 KPGLYNVKYKDDKNH
-572 HYNIPAE
+572 TLNISAQIE
-579 IRINEGTGPVPS
+579 IKEGTGTVPT
-591 HTHTYGAWVSDDT
+591 HTHTYGKWTSDT
-604 NHWHECTDASCS
+604 TSHRHECTDASCT
-616 SIKDKA
+616 DK
-622 VHVYDNDADTTCNIC
+622 T
-637 GCVRTITPPTPSHTH
+637 
-652 TYGAWV
+652 
-658 SDDTNH
+658 
-664 WHECTDAS
+664 
-672 CGSIKDKA
+672 GSIKDKA
-680 VHVYDNDMDDTCNVC
+680 AHLYDNDVDDTCNIC
-695 GYKRVLP
+695 GYKRTLP
-702 TPVVT
+702 T
-707 YKFIEGANGSWTKNS
+707 YNFIDGANGEWIKNS
-722 GKNLGFKVNGEI
+722 GKDLGFKADGEI

-746 IGNDKYTAVS
+746 IGADKYTAVT
-756 GSTVVTLKKD
+756 GSTLVTLKKD
-766 YLETLSVGKHTLSV
+766 YLETLSVGKHTLTV
-780 IYTDGECTTEF
+780 VYIDGECTTNF
-791 EVIADTKPTTPEED
+791 EIKAANAEKPGTEEDTKPGTDTEKPTTPEEGKNPGTD
-805 KKPGTETEKP
+805 AEKPGKEDTKPGTDTEKP
-815 KPDVEKPTSPEEDK
+815 TTPEEGKNPGTDAEKPGKEDSKPSTNTEKPTTSKEDK
-829 KPGTETEKPKPINPE
+829 KK
-844 EDKKPSTETKK
+844 D
-855 PIPSKVDK
+855 
-863 KANVKSEKKKS
+863 VKSEKKKS
-874 LNTAYSYNMGQ
+874 LNTAYLYNMGQ

>member
-18 LTPIMAIHA
+18 LTPITAIHA
-27 DETQELDVQDTEE
+27 DETQELNVQDTEE

-102 LDFELHCDEVT
+102 LDFELHCDDVT

-128 YDYSKPMYSHRNP
+128 YVYSKPMYTYRNP

-156 SYGEQKY
+156 SYREQKY
-163 QNPIKWYNF
+163 QNPIKWFNF

-204 YEDETIVFDAWY
+204 YEDGTIVFDAWY

-231 VSDVDVYAKWKKIDK
+231 VSNVDVYAKWKKIDK
-246 PVTPPEPEVE
+246 PVAPPEPEVE
-256 KYQITYSPG
+256 KYQITYSAG
-265 EGKGPNKVMKIP
+265 EGKGPNAVMKIP

-316 TETRAMPGTKI
+316 TETRATPGTKI
-327 KITQNTAFIAQ
+327 KITQDTAFIAQ

-374 EPIFATLK
+374 EPIFATLT
-382 ADKGYYNKNI
+382 ANKGYYNKNI

-434 DPEKPTIKARNLKYN
+434 DPEKPIIKARNLKYN
-449 GKEQEVEVFGY
+449 GKEQEVEVLGY

-494 DAVTTKWKIETVQ
+494 DAGTTKWKIETVQ

-527 RITGVTEDMKYIEAT
+527 RITGVTDEMEYIEDT
-542 ETKVHFC
+542 DTKFYPC

-557 KPGLYKVSYKEDKNH
+557 KPGLYNVKYKDDKNH
-572 HYNIPAE
+572 TLNISAQIE
-579 IRINEGTGPVPS
+579 IKEGTGTVPT
-591 HTHTYGAWVSDDT
+591 HTHTYGKWTSDT
-604 NHWHECTDASCS
+604 TSHWHECTDASCT
-616 SIKDKA
+616 DK
-622 VHVYDNDADTTCNIC
+622 T
-637 GCVRTITPPTPSHTH
+637 
-652 TYGAWV
+652 
-658 SDDTNH
+658 
-664 WHECTDAS
+664 
-672 CGSIKDKA
+672 GSIKDKA
-680 VHVYDNDMDDTCNVC
+680 AHLYDNDVDDTCNIC
-695 GYKRVLP
+695 GYKRTLP
-702 TPVVT
+702 T
-707 YKFIEGANGSWTKNS
+707 YNFIDGANGEWIKNS
-722 GKNLGFKVNGEI
+722 GKDLGFKADGEI

-746 IGNDKYTAVS
+746 IGADKYTAVT
-756 GSTVVTLKKD
+756 GSTLVTLKKD
-766 YLETLSVGKHTLSV
+766 YLETLSVGKHTLTV
-780 IYTDGECTTEF
+780 VYIDGECTTNF
-791 EVIADTKPTTPEED
+791 EIKAANAEKPGTEEDTKPGTDTEKPTTPEEGKNPGTD
-805 KKPGTETEKP
+805 AEKPGKEDSKPSTNTEKP
-815 KPDVEKPTSPEEDK
+815 TTSKEDK
-829 KPGTETEKPKPINPE
+829 KK
-844 EDKKPSTETKK
+844 D
-855 PIPSKVDK
+855 
-863 KANVKSEKKKS
+863 VKSEKKKS
-874 LNTAYSYNMGQ
+874 LNTAYLYNMGQ

>member
-1 MMKQCMSVG
+1 MMKRCISVG

-128 YDYSKPMYSHRNP
+128 YDYSKPMYTYRNP

-163 QNPIKWYNF
+163 QNPIKWFNF

-204 YEDETIVFDAWY
+204 YEDGTIVFDAWY
-216 DDEACTIKHDFTKPI
+216 DDEARTIKHDFTKPI
-231 VSDVDVYAKWKKIDK
+231 ISDVNIYAKWKKIEK
-246 PVTPPEPEVE
+246 PVVPPEPEVE
-256 KYQITYSPG
+256 RVQITYSPG
-265 EGKGPNKVMKIP
+265 EGKGKNAVMKIP
-277 KSDADYK
+277 KSDEDYK

-327 KITQNTAFIAQ
+327 KITQDTAFIAQ

-355 VVLENIDREKGQV
+355 VVLENHDRETGQV
-368 VTAKEG
+368 VIAKEG
-374 EPIFATLK
+374 ETIFATLT
-382 ADKGYYNKNI
+382 ANKGYYNKNI

-434 DPEKPTIKARNLKYN
+434 DPEKPILKARNLKYN
-449 GKEQEVEVFGY
+449 GKEQEVEVLGY

-494 DAVTTKWKIETVQ
+494 DAVTTKWEIETVQ

-622 VHVYDNDADTTCNIC
+622 VHA
-637 GCVRTITPPTPSHTH
+637 
-652 TYGAWV
+652 
-658 SDDTNH
+658 
-664 WHECTDAS
+664 
-672 CGSIKDKA
+672 
-680 VHVYDNDMDDTCNVC
+680 YDNDMDDTCNVC
-695 GYKRVLP
+695 GYKRVLS

-722 GKNLGFKVNGEI
+722 GKNLGFKVNGEF
-734 SKFTGVKVDGTL
+734 SKFTGVKEDGTL

-756 GSTVVTLKKD
+756 GSTIVTLKKD
-766 YLETLSVGKHTLSV
+766 YLEMLFVGKHTLSV
-780 IYTDGECTTEF
+780 VYTDGECTTEF
-791 EVIADTKPTTPEED
+791 EVIANTKPTTPEED

-815 KPDVEKPTSPEEDK
+815 KPDVEKPTLPEK
-829 KPGTETEKPKPINPE
+829 
-844 EDKKPSTETKK
+844 DKKPSTETKK
-855 PIPSKVDK
+855 PTTSRVDK
-863 KANVKSEKKKS
+863 RADVKSEKKKS
-874 LNTAYSYNMGQ
+874 LNTAYSHNMGQ

-893 GFVLVLTVFKKK
+893 GVVLVLTVFKKK

>member
-18 LTPIMAIHA
+18 LTPITAIHA

-40 IKEDLELVPSV
+40 RKEDLELVPSV

-82 NNSFWGEIYFTDSS
+82 NNSFWGEIYFTDSA

-102 LDFELHCDEVT
+102 LDFELHCDDVT
-113 TQFVKT
+113 TQFVKS

-128 YDYSKPMYSHRNP
+128 YVYSKPMYTHRNP
-141 VKVYAIVQENDKYVH
+141 VRVYAMVRENDKYVH
-156 SYGEQKY
+156 SYGEQY
-163 QNPIKWYNF
+163 YHNPIKWF
-172 TTHQDEKYNTLI
+172 HFITHEDEKYKTATSI
-184 SYPFSVRG
+184 TYPFNVTG
-192 GEIVEEKEVLKT
+192 GEIVEEIEVLKT
-204 YEDETIVFDAWY
+204 YEDGTIVFDAWY
-216 DDEACTIKHDFTKPI
+216 DDEARTIKHDFTKPI
-231 VSDVDVYAKWKKIDK
+231 ISNVDIYAKWKKIEK
-246 PVTPPEPEVE
+246 PVVPPEPEVE
-256 KYQITYSPG
+256 RVKITYSPG
-265 EGKGPNKVMKIP
+265 EGKGPNAVMKIP
-277 KSDADYK
+277 KSDEDYK

-301 DKYYFKEWLIKFADG
+301 DKYYFKEWLVKYADG
-316 TETRAMPGTKI
+316 TETRVTPGTKI
-327 KITQNTAFIAQ
+327 KITQDTAFIAQ

-355 VVLENIDREKGQV
+355 VVLMNNDREKGQV

-374 EPIFATLK
+374 ETILATLT

-398 GIYLPWERDEF
+398 GSYLPWKRNEF
-409 DPYFVTFKVEN
+409 NPYLVTFKVEN
-420 DDITFNADFASLTA
+420 HDITFNANFASLTA
-434 DPEKPTIKARNLKYN
+434 DPEKPIIKARNLKYN

-527 RITGVTEDMKYIEAT
+527 RITGVTDEMEYIEDT
-542 ETKVHFC
+542 DTKFYPC

-557 KPGLYKVSYKEDKNH
+557 KPGLYNVKYKDDKNH
-572 HYNIPAE
+572 TLNISAQIE
-579 IRINEGTGPVPS
+579 IKEGTGTVPT
-591 HTHTYGAWVSDDT
+591 HTHTYGKWTSDT
-604 NHWHECTDASCS
+604 TSHWHECTDASCT
-616 SIKDKA
+616 DK
-622 VHVYDNDADTTCNIC
+622 T
-637 GCVRTITPPTPSHTH
+637 
-652 TYGAWV
+652 
-658 SDDTNH
+658 
-664 WHECTDAS
+664 
-672 CGSIKDKA
+672 GSIKDKA
-680 VHVYDNDMDDTCNVC
+680 AHLYDNDVDDTCNIC
-695 GYKRVLP
+695 GYKRTLP
-702 TPVVT
+702 T
-707 YKFIEGANGSWTKNS
+707 YNFIDGANGEWIKNS
-722 GKNLGFKVNGEI
+722 GKDLGFKADGEI

-746 IGNDKYTAVS
+746 IGADKYTAVT
-756 GSTVVTLKKD
+756 GSTLVTLKKD
-766 YLETLSVGKHTLSV
+766 YLETLSVGKHTLTV
-780 IYTDGECTTEF
+780 VYIDGECTTNF
-791 EVIADTKPTTPEED
+791 EIKAANAEKPGTEEDTKPGTDTEKPTTPEEGKNPGTD
-805 KKPGTETEKP
+805 AEKPGKEDTKPSTNTEKP
-815 KPDVEKPTSPEEDK
+815 T
-829 KPGTETEKPKPINPE
+829 T
-844 EDKKPSTETKK
+844 
-855 PIPSKVDK
+855 SKVDK
-863 KANVKSEKKKS
+863 KKDVKSDKKKS

-893 GFVLVLTVFKKK
+893 GFVLALTVFKKK

>member
-163 QNPIKWYNF
+163 QNPIKWFNF
-172 TTHQDEKYNTLI
+172 TTHQDEKYNTSV

-192 GEIVEEKEVLKT
+192 GEIVEEKEVLRT
-204 YEDETIVFDAWY
+204 YEDGTIVFDAWY

-256 KYQITYSPG
+256 RVKITYSPG
-265 EGKGPNKVMKIP
+265 KGKGSNDVRMIP

-316 TETRAMPGTKI
+316 TETRATPGTKI
-327 KITQNTAFIAQ
+327 KITQDTAFIAQ

-374 EPIFATLK
+374 EPIFATLT
-382 ADKGYYNKNI
+382 ANKGYYNKNI

-449 GKEQEVEVFGY
+449 GKEQEVKVLGY

-494 DAVTTKWKIETVQ
+494 DAVTTKWEIETVQ

-604 NHWHECTDASCS
+604 NHWHECTDASC
-616 SIKDKA
+616 
-622 VHVYDNDADTTCNIC
+622 
-637 GCVRTITPPTPSHTH
+637 
-652 TYGAWV
+652 
-658 SDDTNH
+658 
-664 WHECTDAS
+664 
-672 CGSIKDKA
+672 GSIKDKA

-734 SKFTGVKVDGTL
+734 SRFTGVKVDGTL

-780 IYTDGECTTEF
+780 VYTDGECTTEF

-815 KPDVEKPTSPEEDK
+815 KPDVEKPTLPEE
-829 KPGTETEKPKPINPE
+829 G
-844 EDKKPSTETKK
+844 KKPSTETKK
-855 PIPSKVDK
+855 PVPSKVDK
-863 KANVKSEKKKS
+863 KADVKSEKKKS

-905 RN
+905 KN

>member
-1 MMKQCMSVG
+1 MMKRCISVG

-102 LDFELHCDEVT
+102 LDFELHCDDVT
-113 TQFVKT
+113 TQFVKS

-128 YDYSKPMYSHRNP
+128 YVYSKPMYTHRNP
-141 VKVYAIVQENDKYVH
+141 VRVYAMVRENDKYVL
-156 SYGEQKY
+156 SYGEQY
-163 QNPIKWYNF
+163 YHNPIKWFNF

-204 YEDETIVFDAWY
+204 YEDGTIVFDAWY
-216 DDEACTIKHDFTKPI
+216 DDEARTIKHDFTKPI
-231 VSDVDVYAKWKKIDK
+231 ISDVNIYAKWKKIEK
-246 PVTPPEPEVE
+246 PVVPPEPEVE
-256 KYQITYSPG
+256 RVQITYSPG
-265 EGKGPNKVMKIP
+265 EGKGKNAVMKIP
-277 KSDADYK
+277 KSDEDYK

-327 KITQNTAFIAQ
+327 KITQDTAFIAQ

-355 VVLENIDREKGQV
+355 VVLENHDRETGQV

-374 EPIFATLK
+374 ETILATLT
-382 ADKGYYNKNI
+382 ANKGYYNKNI

-398 GIYLPWERDEF
+398 GIYLPWKRNEF
-409 DPYFVTFKVEN
+409 NPYLVTFKVEN
-420 DDITFNADFASLTA
+420 HDITFNANFASLTA
-434 DPEKPTIKARNLKYN
+434 DPEKPIIKARNLKYN

-527 RITGVTEDMKYIEAT
+527 RITGVTDEMEYIEDT
-542 ETKVHFC
+542 DTKYYPC

-557 KPGLYKVSYKEDKNH
+557 KPGLYNVKYKDDKNH
-572 HYNIPAE
+572 TLNIHAHIE
-579 IRINEGTGPVPS
+579 IKEGTGPVPS

-637 GCVRTITPPTPSHTH
+637 GYVRTITPPTPSHTH

-672 CGSIKDKA
+672 CSSIKDKA

-734 SKFTGVKVDGTL
+734 SRFTGVKVDGTL

-780 IYTDGECTTEF
+780 VYTDGECTTEF

-815 KPDVEKPTSPEEDK
+815 KPDVEKPTLPEE
-829 KPGTETEKPKPINPE
+829 G
-844 EDKKPSTETKK
+844 KKPSTETEK
-855 PIPSKVDK
+855 PVPSKVDK
-863 KANVKSEKKKS
+863 KADVKSEKKKS

-905 RN
+905 KN

>member
-1 MMKQCMSVG
+1 MIKRCMSVG

-18 LTPIMAIHA
+18 LTPITAIHA

-40 IKEDLELVPSV
+40 RKEDLELVPSV

-74 QQVNNDNE
+74 QQVNNNNE
-82 NNSFWGEIYFTDSS
+82 NNSFWGEIYFTDSA

-102 LDFELHCDEVT
+102 LDFELHCDDVT
-113 TQFVKT
+113 TQFVKS

-128 YDYSKPMYSHRNP
+128 YVYSKPMYTYRNP
-141 VKVYAIVQENDKYVH
+141 VKAYAIVQENDKYVH

-163 QNPIKWYNF
+163 QNPIKWFNF
-172 TTHQDEKYNTLI
+172 TTHQDEKYDTLI

-204 YEDETIVFDAWY
+204 YEDGTIVFDAWY
-216 DDEACTIKHDFTKPI
+216 DDEARTIKHDFTKPI
-231 VSDVDVYAKWKKIDK
+231 ISDVNIYAKWKKIEK
-246 PVTPPEPEVE
+246 PVVPPEPEVE
-256 KYQITYSPG
+256 RVQITYSPG
-265 EGKGPNKVMKIP
+265 EGKGKNAVMKIP
-277 KSDADYK
+277 KSDEDYK
-284 VRDFEYSP
+284 VRDFDYSP

-327 KITQNTAFIAQ
+327 KITQDTAFIAQ

-355 VVLENIDREKGQV
+355 VVLENHDRETGQV

-374 EPIFATLK
+374 ETIFATLT
-382 ADKGYYNKNI
+382 ANKGYYNKNI

-434 DPEKPTIKARNLKYN
+434 DPEKPIIKASNLKYN
-449 GKEQEVEVFGY
+449 GKEQEVKVLGY

-494 DAVTTKWKIETVQ
+494 DAVTTKWEIETVQ

-579 IRINEGTGPVPS
+579 IRINEGTGSVPS

-616 SIKDKA
+616 
-622 VHVYDNDADTTCNIC
+622 
-637 GCVRTITPPTPSHTH
+637 
-652 TYGAWV
+652 
-658 SDDTNH
+658 
-664 WHECTDAS
+664 
-672 CGSIKDKA
+672 SIKDKA

-734 SKFTGVKVDGTL
+734 SRFTGVKVDGTL

-780 IYTDGECTTEF
+780 VYTDGECTTEF

-815 KPDVEKPTSPEEDK
+815 KPDVEKPTLPEE
-829 KPGTETEKPKPINPE
+829 G
-844 EDKKPSTETKK
+844 KKPSTETEK
-855 PIPSKVDK
+855 PVPSKVDK
-863 KANVKSEKKKS
+863 KADVKSEKKKS

-905 RN
+905 KN

>member
-1 MMKQCMSVG
+1 MIKRCMSVG

-18 LTPIMAIHA
+18 LTPITAIHA

-40 IKEDLELVPSV
+40 RKEDLELVPSV

-74 QQVNNDNE
+74 QQVNNNNE
-82 NNSFWGEIYFTDSS
+82 NNSFWGEIYFTDSA

-102 LDFELHCDEVT
+102 LDFELHCDDVT
-113 TQFVKT
+113 TQFVKS

-128 YDYSKPMYSHRNP
+128 YVYSKPMYTSRNP

-156 SYGEQKY
+156 SYGVQKY
-163 QNPIKWYNF
+163 QNPIKWFNF

-204 YEDETIVFDAWY
+204 YEDGTIVFDAWY

-231 VSDVDVYAKWKKIDK
+231 VSNVDVYAKWKKIDK
-246 PVTPPEPEVE
+246 PVAPPEPEVE
-256 KYQITYSPG
+256 KYQITYSAG
-265 EGKGPNKVMKIP
+265 EGKGPNAVMKIP

-284 VRDFEYSP
+284 VLYFEYSP

-327 KITQNTAFIAQ
+327 KITQDTAFIAQ

-355 VVLENIDREKGQV
+355 VVLENIDGEKGQV

-374 EPIFATLK
+374 EPIFATLT
-382 ADKGYYNKNI
+382 ANKGYYNKNI

-398 GIYLPWERDEF
+398 GIYLPWKRDEF

-434 DPEKPTIKARNLKYN
+434 DPEKPILKARNLKYN

-494 DAVTTKWKIETVQ
+494 DAVTTKWEIETVQ

-622 VHVYDNDADTTCNIC
+622 VHVYDND
-637 GCVRTITPPTPSHTH
+637 
-652 TYGAWV
+652 
-658 SDDTNH
+658 
-664 WHECTDAS
+664 
-672 CGSIKDKA
+672 
-680 VHVYDNDMDDTCNVC
+680 MDDTCNVC

-722 GKNLGFKVNGEI
+722 GKNLGFKVNGKI
-734 SKFTGVKVDGTL
+734 SRFTGVKVDGTL

-780 IYTDGECTTEF
+780 VYTDGECTTEF

-805 KKPGTETEKP
+805 QKPGTES
-815 KPDVEKPTSPEEDK
+815 EKPTLPEK
-829 KPGTETEKPKPINPE
+829 
-844 EDKKPSTETKK
+844 DKKPSTETKK
-855 PIPSKVDK
+855 PTTSRIDK
-863 KANVKSEKKKS
+863 KDVKSEKKKS

-885 WMALLLMS
+885 WTALLLMS

>member
-18 LTPIMAIHA
+18 LTPITAIHA

-40 IKEDLELVPSV
+40 RKEDLELVPSV

-82 NNSFWGEIYFTDSS
+82 NNSFWGEIYFTDSA

-102 LDFELHCDEVT
+102 LDFELHCNDVT
-113 TQFVKT
+113 TQFVKS

-128 YDYSKPMYSHRNP
+128 YVYSKPMYTHRNP
-141 VKVYAIVQENDKYVH
+141 VRVYAMVRENDKYVH
-156 SYGEQKY
+156 SYGEQY
-163 QNPIKWYNF
+163 YHNPIKWF
-172 TTHQDEKYNTLI
+172 HFITHEDEKYKTATSI
-184 SYPFSVRG
+184 TYPFNVTG
-192 GEIVEEKEVLKT
+192 GKIVEEIEVLKT
-204 YEDETIVFDAWY
+204 YEDGTIVFDAWY
-216 DDEACTIKHDFTKPI
+216 DDEARTIKHDFTKPI
-231 VSDVDVYAKWKKIDK
+231 ISDVNIYAKWKKIEK
-246 PVTPPEPEVE
+246 PVVPPEPEVE
-256 KYQITYSPG
+256 RVKITYSPG
-265 EGKGPNKVMKIP
+265 EGKGPNAVMKIP
-277 KSDADYK
+277 KSDEDYK

-301 DKYYFKEWLIKFADG
+301 DKYYFKEWLVKYADG
-316 TETRAMPGTKI
+316 TETRVTPGTKI
-327 KITQNTAFIAQ
+327 KITQDTAFIAQ

-355 VVLENIDREKGQV
+355 VVLMNNDREEGQV

-374 EPIFATLK
+374 ETILATLT

-398 GIYLPWERDEF
+398 GSYLPWKRNEF
-409 DPYFVTFKVEN
+409 NPYLVTFKVEN
-420 DDITFNADFASLTA
+420 HDITFNANFASLTA
-434 DPEKPTIKARNLKYN
+434 DPEKPIIKARNLKYN

-527 RITGVTEDMKYIEAT
+527 RITGVTDEMEYIEDT
-542 ETKVHFC
+542 DTKYYPC

-557 KPGLYKVSYKEDKNH
+557 KPGLYNVKYKDDKNH
-572 HYNIPAE
+572 TLNIHAHIE
-579 IRINEGTGPVPS
+579 IKEGTGPVPS

-616 SIKDKA
+616 
-622 VHVYDNDADTTCNIC
+622 
-637 GCVRTITPPTPSHTH
+637 
-652 TYGAWV
+652 
-658 SDDTNH
+658 
-664 WHECTDAS
+664 
-672 CGSIKDKA
+672 SIKDKA

-734 SKFTGVKVDGTL
+734 SRFTGVKVDGTL

-780 IYTDGECTTEF
+780 VYTDGECTTEF

-815 KPDVEKPTSPEEDK
+815 KPDVEKPTLPEE
-829 KPGTETEKPKPINPE
+829 G
-844 EDKKPSTETKK
+844 KKPSTETEK
-855 PIPSKVDK
+855 PVPSKVDK
-863 KANVKSEKKKS
+863 KADVKSEKKKS

-905 RN
+905 KN

>member
-18 LTPIMAIHA
+18 LTPITAIHA

-40 IKEDLELVPSV
+40 RKEDLELVPSV
-51 SVAGLKAVA
+51 SMAGLKAVA

-96 GKPIPN
+96 GNPIPN
-102 LDFELHCDEVT
+102 LDFELHCNDVT

-128 YDYSKPMYSHRNP
+128 YVYSKPMYTHRNP
-141 VKVYAIVQENDKYVH
+141 VRVYAMVRENDKYVH
-156 SYGEQKY
+156 SYGEQY
-163 QNPIKWYNF
+163 YYNPIKWF
-172 TTHQDEKYNTLI
+172 HFITHEDEKYKTATSI
-184 SYPFSVRG
+184 TYPFNVTG
-192 GEIVEEKEVLKT
+192 GEIVEEIEVLKT
-204 YEDETIVFDAWY
+204 YEDGTIVFDAWY
-216 DDEACTIKHDFTKPI
+216 DDEARTIKHDFTKPI
-231 VSDVDVYAKWKKIDK
+231 ISNVDIYAKWKKIEK
-246 PVTPPEPEVE
+246 PVVPPEPEVE
-256 KYQITYSPG
+256 RVKITYSPG
-265 EGKGPNKVMKIP
+265 EGKGPNAVMKIP
-277 KSDADYK
+277 KSDEDYK

-301 DKYYFKEWLIKFADG
+301 DKYYFKEWLVKYADG
-316 TETRAMPGTKI
+316 TETRVTPGTKI
-327 KITQNTAFIAQ
+327 KITQDTAFIAQ

-355 VVLENIDREKGQV
+355 VVLMNNDREKGQV

-374 EPIFATLK
+374 ETILATLT

-398 GIYLPWERDEF
+398 GSYLPWKRNEF
-409 DPYFVTFKVEN
+409 NPYLVTFKVEN
-420 DDITFNADFASLTA
+420 HDITFNANFASLTA
-434 DPEKPTIKARNLKYN
+434 DPEKPIIKAHNLKYN

-460 DSVMMKIEGNKAKDA
+460 DFVMMKIEGNKAKDA

-494 DAVTTKWKIETVQ
+494 DAVTTTWEIETVQ

-527 RITGVTEDMKYIEAT
+527 RITGVTEDMEYIEDT

-557 KPGLYKVSYKEDKNH
+557 KPGLYRVSYKDDKNH
-572 HYNIPAE
+572 RYNIPAE
-579 IRINEGTGPVPS
+579 IRINEGTGPV
-591 HTHTYGAWVSDDT
+591 
-604 NHWHECTDASCS
+604 
-616 SIKDKA
+616 
-622 VHVYDNDADTTCNIC
+622 
-637 GCVRTITPPTPSHTH
+637 PSHTH

-734 SKFTGVKVDGTL
+734 SRFTGVKVDGTL

-780 IYTDGECTTEF
+780 VYTDGECTTEF

-815 KPDVEKPTSPEEDK
+815 KPDVEKPTLPEEDK
-829 KPGTETEKPKPINPE
+829 KPGTET
-844 EDKKPSTETKK
+844 KKPV
-855 PIPSKVDK
+855 PSKVDR
-863 KANVKSEKKKS
+863 KADVKSEKKRS
-874 LNTAYSYNMGQ
+874 LNTAYSYNVGQ

>member
-18 LTPIMAIHA
+18 LTPITAIHA

-40 IKEDLELVPSV
+40 RKEDLELVPSV

-82 NNSFWGEIYFTDSS
+82 NNSFWGEIYFTDSA

-102 LDFELHCDEVT
+102 LDFELHCDDVT
-113 TQFVKT
+113 TQFVKS

-128 YDYSKPMYSHRNP
+128 YVYSKPMYTHRNP
-141 VKVYAIVQENDKYVH
+141 VRVYAMVRENDKYVH
-156 SYGEQKY
+156 SYGEQY
-163 QNPIKWYNF
+163 YHNPIKWF
-172 TTHQDEKYNTLI
+172 HFITHEDEKYKTATSI
-184 SYPFSVRG
+184 TYPFNVTG
-192 GEIVEEKEVLKT
+192 GEIVEEIEVLKT
-204 YEDETIVFDAWY
+204 YEDGTIVFDAWY
-216 DDEACTIKHDFTKPI
+216 DDEARTIKHDFTKPI
-231 VSDVDVYAKWKKIDK
+231 ISNVDIYAKWKKIEK
-246 PVTPPEPEVE
+246 PVVPPEPEVE
-256 KYQITYSPG
+256 RVKITYSPG
-265 EGKGPNKVMKIP
+265 EGKGPNAVMKIP
-277 KSDADYK
+277 KSDEDYK

-301 DKYYFKEWLIKFADG
+301 DKYYFKEWLVKYADG
-316 TETRAMPGTKI
+316 TETRVTPGTKI
-327 KITQNTAFIAQ
+327 KITQDTAFIAQ

-355 VVLENIDREKGQV
+355 VVLMNNDREKGQV

-374 EPIFATLK
+374 ETILATLT

-398 GIYLPWERDEF
+398 GSYLPWKRNEF
-409 DPYFVTFKVEN
+409 NPYLVTFKVEN
-420 DDITFNADFASLTA
+420 HDITFNANFASLTA
-434 DPEKPTIKARNLKYN
+434 DPEKPIIKARNLKYN

-527 RITGVTEDMKYIEAT
+527 RITGVTDEMEYIEDT
-542 ETKVHFC
+542 DTKFYPC

-557 KPGLYKVSYKEDKNH
+557 KPGLYNVKYKDDKNH
-572 HYNIPAE
+572 TLNISAQIE
-579 IRINEGTGPVPS
+579 IKEGTGTVPT
-591 HTHTYGAWVSDDT
+591 HTHTYGKWTSDT
-604 NHWHECTDASCS
+604 TSHWHECTDASCT
-616 SIKDKA
+616 DK
-622 VHVYDNDADTTCNIC
+622 T
-637 GCVRTITPPTPSHTH
+637 
-652 TYGAWV
+652 
-658 SDDTNH
+658 
-664 WHECTDAS
+664 
-672 CGSIKDKA
+672 GSIKDKA
-680 VHVYDNDMDDTCNVC
+680 AHLYDNDVDDTCNIC
-695 GYKRVLP
+695 GYKRTLP
-702 TPVVT
+702 T
-707 YKFIEGANGSWTKNS
+707 YNFIDGANGEWIKNS
-722 GKNLGFKVNGEI
+722 GKDLGFKADGEI

-746 IGNDKYTAVS
+746 IGADKYTAVT
-756 GSTVVTLKKD
+756 GSTLVTLKKD
-766 YLETLSVGKHTLSV
+766 YLETLSVGKHTLTV
-780 IYTDGECTTEF
+780 VYIDGECTTNF
-791 EVIADTKPTTPEED
+791 EIKAANAEKPGTEEDTKPGTDTEKPTTPEEGKNPGTD
-805 KKPGTETEKP
+805 AEKPGKEDTKPGTDTEKP
-815 KPDVEKPTSPEEDK
+815 T
-829 KPGTETEKPKPINPE
+829 T
-844 EDKKPSTETKK
+844 
-855 PIPSKVDK
+855 SKVDK
-863 KANVKSEKKKS
+863 KKDVKSDKKKS

-893 GFVLVLTVFKKK
+893 GFVLALTVFKKK

>member
-1 MMKQCMSVG
+1 MIKRCMSVG

-18 LTPIMAIHA
+18 LTPITAIYA

-51 SVAGLKAVA
+51 SMAGLKAVA
-60 TEKESITI
+60 TQKESITI
-68 TFKNVG
+68 MFKNVG

-82 NNSFWGEIYFTDSS
+82 NNSFWGEIYFTDSA

-102 LDFELHCDEVT
+102 LDFELHCDDVT
-113 TQFVKT
+113 TQFVKS

-128 YDYSKPMYSHRNP
+128 YVYSKPMYTYRNP

-163 QNPIKWYNF
+163 QNPIKWFNF

-184 SYPFSVRG
+184 SYPCSVRG

-204 YEDETIVFDAWY
+204 YEDGTIVFDAWY
-216 DDEACTIKHDFTKPI
+216 DDEARTIKHDFTKPI
-231 VSDVDVYAKWKKIDK
+231 VSNVDVYAKWKKIDK

-256 KYQITYSPG
+256 RVQITYSPG
-265 EGKGPNKVMKIP
+265 KGKGPNYVMKIP
-277 KSDADYK
+277 KSDEDYK

-301 DKYYFKEWLIKFADG
+301 DKYYFKEWLIIFADG

-355 VVLENIDREKGQV
+355 VVLENHDRETGQV

-374 EPIFATLK
+374 ETIFATLT

-420 DDITFNADFASLTA
+420 DDISFNADFASLTA
-434 DPEKPTIKARNLKYN
+434 DPEKPIIKAHNLKYN
-449 GKEQEVEVFGY
+449 GKEQEVKVLGY

-494 DAVTTKWKIETVQ
+494 DAVTTTWEIETVQ

-527 RITGVTEDMKYIEAT
+527 RITGVTEEMKYIEAT

-549 TGTEITGL
+549 TGKEITGL
-557 KPGLYKVSYKEDKNH
+557 KPGLYKVSYKDDKNH
-572 HYNIPAE
+572 WFNIPAE
-579 IRINEGTGPVPS
+579 IRINEGTGPV
-591 HTHTYGAWVSDDT
+591 
-604 NHWHECTDASCS
+604 
-616 SIKDKA
+616 
-622 VHVYDNDADTTCNIC
+622 
-637 GCVRTITPPTPSHTH
+637 PSHTH

-734 SKFTGVKVDGTL
+734 SRFTGVKVDSTL

-780 IYTDGECTTEF
+780 VYTDGECTTEF

-815 KPDVEKPTSPEEDK
+815 KP
-829 KPGTETEKPKPINPE
+829 INPE
-844 EDKKPSTETKK
+844 EDKKPSTDTKK
-855 PIPSKVDK
+855 PTSSKVDK
-863 KANVKSEKKKS
+863 KADVKSEKKKS

>member
-1 MMKQCMSVG
+1 MMKQCMSIG

-18 LTPIMAIHA
+18 LTPITAIHA

-51 SVAGLKAVA
+51 SMAGLKAVA
-60 TEKESITI
+60 TQKESITI
-68 TFKNVG
+68 MFKNVG

-82 NNSFWGEIYFTDSS
+82 NNSFWGEIYFTDSA

-102 LDFELHCDEVT
+102 LDFELHCDDVT
-113 TQFVKT
+113 TQFVKS

-128 YDYSKPMYSHRNP
+128 YVYSKPMYTYRNP

-163 QNPIKWYNF
+163 QNPIKWFNF

-204 YEDETIVFDAWY
+204 YEDGTIVFDAWY
-216 DDEACTIKHDFTKPI
+216 DDEARTIKHDFTKPI
-231 VSDVDVYAKWKKIDK
+231 VSNVDVYAKWKKIDK

-256 KYQITYSPG
+256 RVQITYSPG
-265 EGKGPNKVMKIP
+265 KGKGPNYVMKIP
-277 KSDADYK
+277 KSDEDYK

-301 DKYYFKEWLIKFADG
+301 DKYYFKEWLIIFADG

-355 VVLENIDREKGQV
+355 VVLENHDRETGQV

-374 EPIFATLK
+374 ETIFATLT

-420 DDITFNADFASLTA
+420 DDISFNADFASLTA
-434 DPEKPTIKARNLKYN
+434 DPEKPIIKAHNLKYN
-449 GKEQEVEVFGY
+449 GKEQEVKVLGY

-494 DAVTTKWKIETVQ
+494 DAVTTTWEIETVQ

-527 RITGVTEDMKYIEAT
+527 RITGVTEEMKYIEAT

-557 KPGLYKVSYKEDKNH
+557 KPGLYKVSYKDDKNH
-572 HYNIPAE
+572 WFNIPAE

-622 VHVYDNDADTTCNIC
+622 VHVYDND
-637 GCVRTITPPTPSHTH
+637 
-652 TYGAWV
+652 
-658 SDDTNH
+658 
-664 WHECTDAS
+664 
-672 CGSIKDKA
+672 
-680 VHVYDNDMDDTCNVC
+680 MDDTCNVC

-722 GKNLGFKVNGEI
+722 GKNLSFKVNGEF
-734 SKFTGVKVDGTL
+734 SRFTGVKVDGTL

-780 IYTDGECTTEF
+780 VYTDGECTTEF

-815 KPDVEKPTSPEEDK
+815 KPDVEKPTTPEEDK

-844 EDKKPSTETKK
+844 EDKKPSTDTKK
-855 PIPSKVDK
+855 PTSSKVDK
-863 KANVKSEKKKS
+863 KADVKSEKKKS

-893 GFVLVLTVFKKK
+893 GFVLVLTVFKKN

>member
-1 MMKQCMSVG
+1 M
-10 LALSMLLS
+10 
-18 LTPIMAIHA
+18 
-27 DETQELDVQDTEE
+27 
-40 IKEDLELVPSV
+40 
-51 SVAGLKAVA
+51 
-60 TEKESITI
+60 
-68 TFKNVG
+68 
-74 QQVNNDNE
+74 
-82 NNSFWGEIYFTDSS
+82 
-96 GKPIPN
+96 
-102 LDFELHCDEVT
+102 
-113 TQFVKT
+113 
-119 DANGKYTFK
+119 
-128 YDYSKPMYSHRNP
+128 
-141 VKVYAIVQENDKYVH
+141 
-156 SYGEQKY
+156 
-163 QNPIKWYNF
+163 
-172 TTHQDEKYNTLI
+172 
-184 SYPFSVRG
+184 
-192 GEIVEEKEVLKT
+192 
-204 YEDETIVFDAWY
+204 
-216 DDEACTIKHDFTKPI
+216 
-231 VSDVDVYAKWKKIDK
+231 SDVDVYAKWKKIDK

-256 KYQITYSPG
+256 RVKITYSPG
-265 EGKGPNKVMKIP
+265 KGKGPNAVMKIP
-277 KSDADYK
+277 KSDVDYK

-301 DKYYFKEWLIKFADG
+301 DKYYFKEWLVKYADG
-316 TETRAMPGTKI
+316 TETRVTPGTKI
-327 KITQNTAFIAQ
+327 KITQDTAFIAQ

-347 ADTITNGT
+347 ADTITNGK

-374 EPIFATLK
+374 EPIFATLT
-382 ADKGYYNKNI
+382 ANKGYYNKNI

-449 GKEQEVEVFGY
+449 GKEQEVKVLGY

-494 DAVTTKWKIETVQ
+494 DAVTTKWEIETVQ

-604 NHWHECTDASCS
+604 NHWHECTDASC
-616 SIKDKA
+616 
-622 VHVYDNDADTTCNIC
+622 
-637 GCVRTITPPTPSHTH
+637 
-652 TYGAWV
+652 
-658 SDDTNH
+658 
-664 WHECTDAS
+664 
-672 CGSIKDKA
+672 GSIKDKA

-734 SKFTGVKVDGTL
+734 SRFTGVKVDGTL

-780 IYTDGECTTEF
+780 VYTDGECTTEF

-815 KPDVEKPTSPEEDK
+815 KPDVEKPTLPEE
-829 KPGTETEKPKPINPE
+829 G
-844 EDKKPSTETKK
+844 KKPSTETKK
-855 PIPSKVDK
+855 PVPSKVDK
-863 KANVKSEKKKS
+863 KADVKSEKKKS

-905 RN
+905 KN

>member
-18 LTPIMAIHA
+18 LTPITAIHA

-40 IKEDLELVPSV
+40 RKEDLELVPSV

-82 NNSFWGEIYFTDSS
+82 NNSFWVEIYFTDSA

-102 LDFELHCDEVT
+102 LDFELNCNDVT
-113 TQFVKT
+113 TQFVKS

-128 YDYSKPMYSHRNP
+128 YVYSKPMYTHRNP
-141 VKVYAIVQENDKYVH
+141 VRVYAMVRENDKYVH
-156 SYGEQKY
+156 SYGEQY
-163 QNPIKWYNF
+163 YHNPIKWF
-172 TTHQDEKYNTLI
+172 HFITHEDEKYKTATSI
-184 SYPFSVRG
+184 TYPFNVTG
-192 GEIVEEKEVLKT
+192 GEIVEEIEVLKT
-204 YEDETIVFDAWY
+204 YEDGTIVFDAWY
-216 DDEACTIKHDFTKPI
+216 DDEARTIKHDFTKPI
-231 VSDVDVYAKWKKIDK
+231 ISDVNIYAKWKKIEK
-246 PVTPPEPEVE
+246 PVVPPEPEVE
-256 KYQITYSPG
+256 RVKITYSPG
-265 EGKGPNKVMKIP
+265 EGKGPNAVMKIP
-277 KSDADYK
+277 KSDEDYK

-301 DKYYFKEWLIKFADG
+301 DKYYFKEWLVKYADG
-316 TETRAMPGTKI
+316 TETRVTPGTKI
-327 KITQNTAFIAQ
+327 KITQDTAFIAQ

-355 VVLENIDREKGQV
+355 VVLMNNDREEGQV

-374 EPIFATLK
+374 ETILATLT

-398 GIYLPWERDEF
+398 GSYLPWKRNEF
-409 DPYFVTFKVEN
+409 NPYLVTFKVEN
-420 DDITFNADFASLTA
+420 HDITFNANFASLTA
-434 DPEKPTIKARNLKYN
+434 DPEKPIIKARNLKYN

-527 RITGVTEDMKYIEAT
+527 RITGVTDEMEYIEDT
-542 ETKVHFC
+542 DTKFYPC

-557 KPGLYKVSYKEDKNH
+557 KPGLYNVKYKDDKNH
-572 HYNIPAE
+572 TLNISAQIE
-579 IRINEGTGPVPS
+579 IKEGTGTVPT
-591 HTHTYGAWVSDDT
+591 HTHTYGKWTSDT
-604 NHWHECTDASCS
+604 TSHWHECTDASCT
-616 SIKDKA
+616 DK
-622 VHVYDNDADTTCNIC
+622 T
-637 GCVRTITPPTPSHTH
+637 
-652 TYGAWV
+652 
-658 SDDTNH
+658 
-664 WHECTDAS
+664 
-672 CGSIKDKA
+672 GSIKDKA
-680 VHVYDNDMDDTCNVC
+680 AHLYDNDVDDTCNIC
-695 GYKRVLP
+695 GYKRTLP
-702 TPVVT
+702 T
-707 YKFIEGANGSWTKNS
+707 YNFIDGANGEWIKNS
-722 GKNLGFKVNGEI
+722 GKDLGFKADGEI

-746 IGNDKYTAVS
+746 IGADKYTAVT
-756 GSTVVTLKKD
+756 GSTLVTLKKD
-766 YLETLSVGKHTLSV
+766 YLETLSVGKHTLTV
-780 IYTDGECTTEF
+780 VYIDGECTTNF
-791 EVIADTKPTTPEED
+791 EIKAANAEKPGTEEDTKPGTDTEKPTTPEEGKNPGTD
-805 KKPGTETEKP
+805 AEKPGKEDSKPSTNTEKP
-815 KPDVEKPTSPEEDK
+815 TTSKEDK
-829 KPGTETEKPKPINPE
+829 KK
-844 EDKKPSTETKK
+844 D
-855 PIPSKVDK
+855 
-863 KANVKSEKKKS
+863 VKSDKKKS
-874 LNTAYSYNMGQ
+874 LNTAYLYNMGQ

>member
-1 MMKQCMSVG
+1 MIKRCMSVG

-82 NNSFWGEIYFTDSS
+82 NNSFWGEIYFIDSA

-128 YDYSKPMYSHRNP
+128 YVYSKPMYTHRNP

-163 QNPIKWYNF
+163 QNPIKWFNF

-204 YEDETIVFDAWY
+204 YEDGTIVFDAWY

-231 VSDVDVYAKWKKIDK
+231 ISDVNIYAKWKKIEK
-246 PVTPPEPEVE
+246 PVVPPEPEVE
-256 KYQITYSPG
+256 RVQITYSPG
-265 EGKGPNKVMKIP
+265 EGKGKNAVMKIP
-277 KSDADYK
+277 KSDEDYK

-327 KITQNTAFIAQ
+327 KITQDTAFIAQ

-355 VVLENIDREKGQV
+355 VVLENHDRETGQV

-374 EPIFATLK
+374 ETIFATLT
-382 ADKGYYNKNI
+382 ANKGYYNKNI

-434 DPEKPTIKARNLKYN
+434 NPEKPIIKARNLKYN
-449 GKEQEVEVFGY
+449 GKEQEVKVLGY

-494 DAVTTKWKIETVQ
+494 DAVTTKWEIETVQ

-572 HYNIPAE
+572 MFNIPAE

-622 VHVYDNDADTTCNIC
+622 VHA
-637 GCVRTITPPTPSHTH
+637 
-652 TYGAWV
+652 
-658 SDDTNH
+658 
-664 WHECTDAS
+664 
-672 CGSIKDKA
+672 
-680 VHVYDNDMDDTCNVC
+680 YDNDMDDTCNVC
-695 GYKRVLP
+695 GYKRVLS

-722 GKNLGFKVNGEI
+722 GKNLGFKVNGEF

-780 IYTDGECTTEF
+780 VYTDGECTTEF

-815 KPDVEKPTSPEEDK
+815 KPDVEKPTLPEE
-829 KPGTETEKPKPINPE
+829 G
-844 EDKKPSTETKK
+844 KKPSTETEK
-855 PIPSKVDK
+855 PVPSKVDK
-863 KANVKSEKKKS
+863 KADVKSEKKKS

-893 GFVLVLTVFKKK
+893 GVVLVLTVFKKK

>member
-1 MMKQCMSVG
+1 MIKRCMSVG

-18 LTPIMAIHA
+18 LTPITAIHA

-40 IKEDLELVPSV
+40 RKEDLELVPSV

-113 TQFVKT
+113 TQFVKS

-128 YDYSKPMYSHRNP
+128 YVYSKPMYTYRNP

-156 SYGEQKY
+156 SYGEQYY
-163 QNPIKWYNF
+163 QNPIKWFNF

-204 YEDETIVFDAWY
+204 YEDGTIVFDAWY

-231 VSDVDVYAKWKKIDK
+231 VSNVDVYAKWKKIDK
-246 PVTPPEPEVE
+246 PVAPPEPEVE
-256 KYQITYSPG
+256 KYQITYSAG
-265 EGKGPNKVMKIP
+265 EGKGPNAVMKIP
-277 KSDADYK
+277 KSDEDYK

-327 KITQNTAFIAQ
+327 KITQDTAFIAQ

-355 VVLENIDREKGQV
+355 VVLENHDRETGQV

-374 EPIFATLK
+374 ETIFATLT
-382 ADKGYYNKNI
+382 ANKGYYNKNI

-434 DPEKPTIKARNLKYN
+434 DPEKPIIKARNLKYN
-449 GKEQEVEVFGY
+449 GKEQEVKVLGY

-494 DAVTTKWKIETVQ
+494 DAVTTKWEIETVQ

-579 IRINEGTGPVPS
+579 IRINEGTGSVPS

-616 SIKDKA
+616 
-622 VHVYDNDADTTCNIC
+622 
-637 GCVRTITPPTPSHTH
+637 
-652 TYGAWV
+652 
-658 SDDTNH
+658 
-664 WHECTDAS
+664 
-672 CGSIKDKA
+672 SIKDKA

-734 SKFTGVKVDGTL
+734 SRFTGVKVDGTL

-780 IYTDGECTTEF
+780 VYTDGECTTEF

-815 KPDVEKPTSPEEDK
+815 KPDVEKPTLPEE
-829 KPGTETEKPKPINPE
+829 G
-844 EDKKPSTETKK
+844 KKPSTETEK
-855 PIPSKVDK
+855 PVPSKVDK
-863 KANVKSEKKKS
+863 KADVKSEKKKS

-905 RN
+905 KN

>member
-1 MMKQCMSVG
+1 MIKRCMSVG

-40 IKEDLELVPSV
+40 RKEDLELMPSV

-74 QQVNNDNE
+74 QQVNNNNE

-102 LDFELHCDEVT
+102 LDFELHCDDVT
-113 TQFVKT
+113 TQFVKS

-128 YDYSKPMYSHRNP
+128 YVYSKPMYTYRNP

-156 SYGEQKY
+156 SYGEQYY
-163 QNPIKWYNF
+163 QNPIKWFNF

-204 YEDETIVFDAWY
+204 YEDGTIVFDAWY

-231 VSDVDVYAKWKKIDK
+231 VSNVDVYAKWKKIDK
-246 PVTPPEPEVE
+246 PVAPPEPEVE
-256 KYQITYSPG
+256 KYQITYSAG
-265 EGKGPNKVMKIP
+265 EGKGPNAVMKIP
-277 KSDADYK
+277 KSDEDYK

-327 KITQNTAFIAQ
+327 KITQDTAFIAQ

-355 VVLENIDREKGQV
+355 VVLENHDRETGQV

-374 EPIFATLK
+374 ETIFATLT
-382 ADKGYYNKNI
+382 ANKGYYNKNI

-434 DPEKPTIKARNLKYN
+434 DPEKPIIKARNLKYN
-449 GKEQEVEVFGY
+449 GKEQEVKVLGY

-494 DAVTTKWKIETVQ
+494 DAVTTKWEIETVQ

-557 KPGLYKVSYKEDKNH
+557 KPGLYKVSYKDDKNH
-572 HYNIPAE
+572 MFNIPAE

-604 NHWHECTDASCS
+604 NHWHECTDASCG

-637 GCVRTITPPTPSHTH
+637 GYVRTITPPTPSHTH

-672 CGSIKDKA
+672 CSSIKDKA

-695 GYKRVLP
+695 GYKRVLS

-722 GKNLGFKVNGEI
+722 GKNLGFKVNGEF

-756 GSTVVTLKKD
+756 GSTIVTLKKD

-780 IYTDGECTTEF
+780 VYTDGECTTEF
-791 EVIADTKPTTPEED
+791 EVIANTKPTTPEEG
-805 KKPGTETEKP
+805 KNPGTDAEKPRKEDTKPSTNTEKP
-815 KPDVEKPTSPEEDK
+815 TTSKEDK
-829 KPGTETEKPKPINPE
+829 KK
-844 EDKKPSTETKK
+844 
-855 PIPSKVDK
+855 
-863 KANVKSEKKKS
+863 NVKSDKKKS
-874 LNTAYSYNMGQ
+874 LNTAYSDNMNQ
-885 WMALLLMS
+885 WLSLLLVS
-893 GFVLVLTVFKKK
+893 WFVLVLTVFKKK

>member
-18 LTPIMAIHA
+18 LTPITAIHA

-40 IKEDLELVPSV
+40 RKEDLELVPSV

-82 NNSFWGEIYFTDSS
+82 NNSFWGEIYFTDSA

-102 LDFELHCDEVT
+102 LDFELHCNDVT
-113 TQFVKT
+113 NQFVKS

-128 YDYSKPMYSHRNP
+128 YVYSKPMYTHRNP
-141 VKVYAIVQENDKYVH
+141 VRVYAMVRGNDKYVH
-156 SYGEQKY
+156 SYGEQY
-163 QNPIKWYNF
+163 YHNPIKWF
-172 TTHQDEKYNTLI
+172 HFITHEDEKYKTATSI
-184 SYPFSVRG
+184 TYPFNVTG
-192 GEIVEEKEVLKT
+192 GEIVEEIEVLKT
-204 YEDETIVFDAWY
+204 YEDGTIVFDAWY
-216 DDEACTIKHDFTKPI
+216 DDEARTIKHDFTKPI
-231 VSDVDVYAKWKKIDK
+231 ISDVNIYAKWKKIEK
-246 PVTPPEPEVE
+246 PVVPPEPEVE
-256 KYQITYSPG
+256 RVKITYSPG
-265 EGKGPNKVMKIP
+265 EGKGPNAVMKIP
-277 KSDADYK
+277 KSDEDYK

-301 DKYYFKEWLIKFADG
+301 DKYYFKEWLVKYADG
-316 TETRAMPGTKI
+316 TETRVTPGTKI
-327 KITQNTAFIAQ
+327 KITQDTAFIAQ

-355 VVLENIDREKGQV
+355 VVLMNNDREEGQV

-374 EPIFATLK
+374 ETILATLT

-398 GIYLPWERDEF
+398 GSYLPWKRNEF
-409 DPYFVTFKVEN
+409 NPYLVTFKVEN
-420 DDITFNADFASLTA
+420 HDITFNANFASLTA
-434 DPEKPTIKARNLKYN
+434 DPEKPIIKARNLKYN

-527 RITGVTEDMKYIEAT
+527 RITGVTDEMEYIEDT
-542 ETKVHFC
+542 DTKFYPC

-557 KPGLYKVSYKEDKNH
+557 KPGLYNVKYKDDKNH
-572 HYNIPAE
+572 TLNISAQIE
-579 IRINEGTGPVPS
+579 IKEGTGTVPT
-591 HTHTYGAWVSDDT
+591 HTHTYGKWTSDT
-604 NHWHECTDASCS
+604 TSHWHECTDASCS
-616 SIKDKA
+616 
-622 VHVYDNDADTTCNIC
+622 
-637 GCVRTITPPTPSHTH
+637 
-652 TYGAWV
+652 
-658 SDDTNH
+658 
-664 WHECTDAS
+664 
-672 CGSIKDKA
+672 SIKDKA

-734 SKFTGVKVDGTL
+734 SRFTGVKVDGTL

-780 IYTDGECTTEF
+780 VYTDGECTTEF

-815 KPDVEKPTSPEEDK
+815 KPDVEKPTLPEE
-829 KPGTETEKPKPINPE
+829 G
-844 EDKKPSTETKK
+844 KKPSTETEK
-855 PIPSKVDK
+855 PVPSKVDK
-863 KANVKSEKKKS
+863 KADVKSEKKKS

-905 RN
+905 KN

>member
-1 MMKQCMSVG
+1 MIKRCMSVG

-18 LTPIMAIHA
+18 LTPITAIHA

-40 IKEDLELVPSV
+40 RKEDLELVPSV

-96 GKPIPN
+96 GNPIPN
-102 LDFELHCDEVT
+102 LDFELHCNDVT
-113 TQFVKT
+113 TQFVKS

-128 YDYSKPMYSHRNP
+128 YVYSKPMYTHRNP
-141 VKVYAIVQENDKYVH
+141 VRVYAMVRENDKYVH
-156 SYGEQKY
+156 SYGEQY
-163 QNPIKWYNF
+163 YHNPIKWF
-172 TTHQDEKYNTLI
+172 HFITHEDEKYKTATSI
-184 SYPFSVRG
+184 TYPFNVTG
-192 GEIVEEKEVLKT
+192 GEIVEEIEVLKT
-204 YEDETIVFDAWY
+204 YEDGTIVFDAWY
-216 DDEACTIKHDFTKPI
+216 DDEARTIKHDFTKPI
-231 VSDVDVYAKWKKIDK
+231 ISNVDIYAKWKKIEK
-246 PVTPPEPEVE
+246 PVVPPEPEVE
-256 KYQITYSPG
+256 RVKITYSPG
-265 EGKGPNKVMKIP
+265 EGKGPNAVMKIP
-277 KSDADYK
+277 KSDEDYK

-301 DKYYFKEWLIKFADG
+301 DKYYFKEWLVKYADG
-316 TETRAMPGTKI
+316 TETRVTPGTKI
-327 KITQNTAFIAQ
+327 KITQDTAFIAQ

-355 VVLENIDREKGQV
+355 VVLMNNDREKGQV

-374 EPIFATLK
+374 ETILATLT

-398 GIYLPWERDEF
+398 GSYLPWKRNEF
-409 DPYFVTFKVEN
+409 NPYLVTFKVEN
-420 DDITFNADFASLTA
+420 HDITFNANFASLTA
-434 DPEKPTIKARNLKYN
+434 DPEKPIIKARNLKYN

-460 DSVMMKIEGNKAKDA
+460 DFVMMKIEGNKAKDA

-494 DAVTTKWKIETVQ
+494 DAVTTTWEIETVQ

-527 RITGVTEDMKYIEAT
+527 RITGVTEDMEYIEDT

-557 KPGLYKVSYKEDKNH
+557 KPGLYRVSYKDDKNH
-572 HYNIPAE
+572 RYNIPAE

-604 NHWHECTDASCS
+604 NHWHECADASCS
-616 SIKDKA
+616 
-622 VHVYDNDADTTCNIC
+622 
-637 GCVRTITPPTPSHTH
+637 
-652 TYGAWV
+652 
-658 SDDTNH
+658 
-664 WHECTDAS
+664 
-672 CGSIKDKA
+672 SIKDKA

-734 SKFTGVKVDGTL
+734 SRFTGVKVDGTL

-780 IYTDGECTTEF
+780 VYTDGECTTEF

-815 KPDVEKPTSPEEDK
+815 KPNVEKPTL
-829 KPGTETEKPKPINPE
+829 PE

-855 PIPSKVDK
+855 PVPSKVDK

-893 GFVLVLTVFKKK
+893 GFVLVLTVLKKK